1 MASHC
6 RGFLGCVPHPVGVAA
21 GCKDDAI
28 EAWLLQSKPPSHPC
42 PSAPLYLAL
51 RQPGAV
57 ACQVPAQRCL
67 VSRDRERRP
76 NRPDKAGLS
85 HTGWSRPSGAA
96 LLAGGSMALS
106 VGVRR
111 LSHLPGH
118 GERQVQLSFRGFTQK
133 TRKIRCGAEAVF
145 GELFRWPHYGKL
157 IMGEV
162 LSIKVYNCSKVFSN
176 RLLGTLVLS
185 LQHLM
190 TSGRLILREALVDRN
205 HSITSIYIELD
216 LRYQPPDGSAGTWVQ
231 EDFVYQMRDSS
242 ELIIHNPGFEE
253 PEAAKGPRASEM
265 DKKAA
270 ALGRKLAKGLETEEE
285 EEEEEEDF
293 YDVSDMEVLGIV
305 FSPVKSRSRL
315 CSTRDLFATPTP
327 QSFQVGINIIEAQK
341 LVGVNINPFVVVKVG
356 EEKRHTVTQKSTNC
370 PFYNEYFL
378 FEFHEPREVLFHRLI
393 EISVFH
399 SKNIPFLAT
408 CIGTFKMDIVTVYSQ
423 PDHSFFQK
431 WAVISDPTDTR
442 AGVKGFVK
450 CNISVT
456 ARGDVVGSLP
466 TSSSSRVEDIERN
479 LLLPKRVPAERP
491 WARVCIKLYRAEG
504 LPSMS
509 AGIMGGFSRIIG
521 EKKVFIDPYVQVSF
535 CGQQGETSVESNTT
549 EPEWN
554 EQISF
559 IEMFPP
565 LAKKIKVQVLD
576 DANVGDVAIA
586 THYIDLQQISDPGRN
601 GFNPTFGPAWVNLY
615 GSPQNSA
622 LRDIHKDLNEGV
634 GEGIF
639 YRGRILMAITVEIF
653 SSPSVAERK
662 LADKMKSALSKPKLK
677 KKSKKSKEKAKEL
690 SQLQGEE
697 EDGGSQEAEQ
707 PGEVIVEVEELHALP
722 VNALGK
728 KEEFLLF
735 AAFFEATMMDSS
747 LGSKPVSFEVSIGNY
762 GKAEEVVTKVRKK
775 GEKGEGREEK
785 QPLLDPGS
793 DSETDVEVLGP
804 VLAPLNKSVTKS
816 QKPETMEYD
825 RSYSC
830 LPMTHEKP
838 CVYMWS
844 YWEDHTWRL
853 CISNWIVKLAE
864 RLEQGLDD
872 VEKLMRRPK
881 AKAEER
887 LREVLEEFAAG
898 CRLYSL
904 SAERKTMAHP
914 NNLDRCRTKYMM
926 RNIILYAKQ
935 GLRVR
940 RQLTRANV
948 KEKVKEMR
956 RILAKLRFMA
966 QEPQCTLPDIL
977 IWMLS
982 NNRRVA
988 YARVPAQ
995 NILYSVVEEEK
1006 GKDCA
1011 KIQTVFLK
1019 VPGLHT
1025 GEIFAKLE
1033 IYMWL
1038 GVTKYAK
1045 NCMVELPK
1053 EFKYLSESGQEITQ
1067 LSVYSLPSRLSRDD
1081 FSYFQLRAHLY
1092 QARGILPA
1100 GDNGLSD
1107 PFARVVFSTYC
1118 QTTRTVEET
1127 LSPMWNELL
1136 LFDQLIIDGKREEL
1150 KTETPIV
1157 IVNLFNHSKF
1167 GSPEFLGQAFAVPHV
1182 KLVDEPYSKPALQF
1196 FDFYKGTK
1204 AAGELI
1210 ATFELIEL
1218 DYSGYLEPSLPEDME
1233 PKEPSYLEDPRDGRF
1248 IIPEGIRPVLKEF
1261 RIEILFWGLR
1271 DLKRVNLFE
1280 VDQPQV
1286 IIECAGK
1293 KVESEVIVAY
1303 KENPSFTEVVKY
1315 MDVELPEQVYLHPP
1329 LSIFVVEKRAF
1340 GRTVLV
1346 GTHVVSDVMKFSPRE
1361 LEEEETENVPRAR
1374 KVSSQ
1379 HLHSQTGPAT
1389 GDPGPSTHPLS
1400 LVKAPLKKIPI
1411 NKLAKK
1417 EDEYDEEKPDL
1428 EELDWWSKYYESLKE
1443 LYNQTRIDEEDA
1455 ENDDLNDAD
1464 GGNLNAAY
1472 IDMEAEDEA
1481 VTEAEPARP
1490 KRKLIATLQIYNS
1503 ELENEFG
1510 NFEDWL
1516 CIFPLHRG
1524 KANEDEDGNED
1535 EHFVGKYK
1543 GSFYVYPT
1551 VEASK
1556 EPRVSQGVPRNRPIK
1571 VLIRVYI
1578 VKATNLSPADPNGKA
1593 DPYVVVTVGQER
1605 KDTKERYIP
1614 KQLNPVFG
1622 EVVELTVSFPM
1633 ESELTVAIFDHD
1645 LVGSDDLIG
1654 ETKIDLENRFYS
1666 KHRANCGVAL
1676 QYDIDG
1682 YNMWRDAFKPT
1693 QILDSLCKKTSLP
1706 AAEYRQEEVK
1716 VGNKIFKV
1724 PPEAFPEEAS
1734 ARNQRGVADEN
1745 CSVDDEHKALY
1756 VLQHWEEM
1764 PGCGYKLVPEHVEI
1778 RSLYNPENPGLVQG
1792 SLHMWI
1798 DMFPND
1804 VPAPP
1809 PVNIK
1814 PRLPISYELRVIIW
1828 NTDDV
1833 ILDDVNPI
1841 TGEPSSDI
1849 YVKSWIKGLDHDKQE
1864 TDVHFNSLTGEGN
1877 FNWRFIFRFNYL
1889 PTEKEIT
1896 YKKKDS
1902 VFSVEE
1908 SEFREPAVLVL
1919 QVWDYDRISAND
1931 FLGSIELKLHDMVW
1945 AAKSS
1950 EHCTI
1955 KMAKENATPR
1965 FSIFR
1970 NKRMRGWWPFIRLED
1985 QEDKEREERKAK
1997 QKRKKKKWS
2006 SSVKQEDIEFTDPS
2020 GNKYLLTGKVEV
2032 EFQLLTVE
2040 EAEKSPVGLGR
2051 KEPEPLEKPN
2061 RPKTSFNWFV
2071 NPMKTFVFFIW
2082 KRYKKYIIVLF
2093 LVALL
2098 TVFLVL
2104 LIYTMP
2110 GYISEKIING

>member
-1 MASHC
+1 
-6 RGFLGCVPHPVGVAA
+6 
-21 GCKDDAI
+21 
-28 EAWLLQSKPPSHPC
+28 
-42 PSAPLYLAL
+42 
-51 RQPGAV
+51 
-57 ACQVPAQRCL
+57 
-67 VSRDRERRP
+67 
-76 NRPDKAGLS
+76 
-85 HTGWSRPSGAA
+85 
-96 LLAGGSMALS
+96 MALS

-111 LSHLPGH
+111 LSRLPGR

-133 TRKIRCGAEAVF
+133 TRKIRCGPEAVF

-157 IMGEV
+157 VVGEM
-162 LSIKVYNCSKVFSN
+162 LSIKVYNCSKVFSD

-190 TSGRLILREALVDRN
+190 MSGRLILREALVDRN
-205 HSITSIYIELD
+205 HRVTGIYIELD
-216 LRYQPPDGSAGTWVQ
+216 LRYQPPDGSAGTWVE
-231 EDFVYQMRDSS
+231 EDFVYQMKDSS
-242 ELIIHNPGFEE
+242 ELIIRNPGFEE
-253 PEAAKGPRASEM
+253 LEAAEGLRASEL
-265 DKKAA
+265 DRRAA
-270 ALGRKLAKGLETEEE
+270 ALGRKLAKGLETDEEE
-285 EEEEEEDF
+285 EKEDF
-293 YDVSDMEVLGIV
+293 YDVSEVEVSGIV

-356 EEKRHTVTQKSTNC
+356 EEKRHTATQKSTNC

-378 FEFHEPREVLFHRLI
+378 FEFHEPRDVLLHRLI

-399 SKNIPFLAT
+399 SKKIPFLGT
-408 CIGTFKMDIVTVYSQ
+408 CIGTFKMDVVTVYSQ
-423 PDHSFFQK
+423 PDHRFFQK
-431 WAVISDPTDTR
+431 WAVISDPTDTQ

-456 ARGDVVGSLP
+456 ARGDVVASLP
-466 TSSSSRVEDIERN
+466 ASSSSRDEDIERN

-509 AGIMGGFSRIIG
+509 AGIMGGFSKIIG

-535 CGQQGETSVESNTT
+535 CGQQGETSVETNTT

-565 LAKKIKVQVLD
+565 LARKIKVQVLD

-615 GSPQNSA
+615 GSPQNST
-622 LRDIHKDLNEGV
+622 LRDIHKDLNEGM

-639 YRGRILMAITVEIF
+639 YRGRILMAIMVEIF

-662 LADKMKSALSKPKLK
+662 LGDKTKGALSKLKLK

-697 EDGGSQEAEQ
+697 EAGGSQEAEQ
-707 PGEVIVEVEELHALP
+707 PGEVTVEVEELHPLP
-722 VNALGK
+722 KNALGR

-747 LGSKPVSFEVSIGNY
+747 LSSKPVSFEVSIGNY
-762 GKAEEVVTKVRKK
+762 GKAEEVATKVWRKV
-775 GEKGEGREEK
+775 EKGEVKEEK

-793 DSETDVEVLGP
+793 DGELDVEVL
-804 VLAPLNKSVTKS
+804 APASATLNKSVTKS
-816 QKPETMEYD
+816 QRPEPMEYD

-830 LPMTHEKP
+830 LPMMHEKP
-838 CVYMWS
+838 CVYVWS

-881 AKAEER
+881 AKAEEQ
-887 LREVLEEFAAG
+887 LREVLEEFVAG
-898 CRLYSL
+898 CRQYSL

-914 NNLDRCRTKYMM
+914 NNLDRCRTKYLM
-926 RNIILYAKQ
+926 RNIVLYAKQ
-935 GLRVR
+935 GLRVK

-948 KEKVKEMR
+948 KEKVKETR
-956 RILAKLRFMA
+956 RVLTKLRFMA
-966 QEPQCTLPDIL
+966 KEPQCTLPDVL
-977 IWMLS
+977 VWMLS

-988 YARVPAQ
+988 YARIPAQ

-1011 KIQTVFLK
+1011 KIQTVFMK
-1019 VPGLHT
+1019 VPRLHT

-1033 IYMWL
+1033 MYMWL

-1045 NCMVELPK
+1045 NCLAELPE
-1053 EFKYLSESGQEITQ
+1053 EFKYLSESGQEVAQ
-1067 LSVYSLPSRLSRDD
+1067 LSAYIPPSRLSRDD

-1107 PFARVVFSTYC
+1107 PFARVVFSTHC
-1118 QTTRTVEET
+1118 QTTRMLEET

-1136 LFDQLIIDGKREEL
+1136 LFDQLIIDGKKEEL
-1150 KTETPIV
+1150 KTETPI
-1157 IVNLFNHSKF
+1157 IIINLFSHNKF
-1167 GSPEFLGQAFAVPHV
+1167 GSPEFLGQAFAVPQV
-1182 KLVDEPYSKPALQF
+1182 KLVDEQYTKPALQF

-1218 DYSGYLEPSLPEDME
+1218 DYSGYLEPSVPEDVE
-1233 PKEPSYLEDPRDGRF
+1233 PKEPDYLGDPHAGRF

-1293 KVESEVIVAY
+1293 KVESEVVVAY
-1303 KENPSFTEVVKY
+1303 KENPNFTELVRY

-1340 GRTVLV
+1340 GRTVVV

-1361 LEEEETENVPRAR
+1361 LEEEPEYVPKAR

-1379 HLHSQTGPAT
+1379 HLPSQTVVNIGPAA

-1411 NKLAKK
+1411 KKLVKK
-1417 EDEYDEEKPDL
+1417 EDEYEEEKPEL
-1428 EELDWWSKYYESLKE
+1428 EELDWWSKYYESLKD
-1443 LYNQTRIDEEDA
+1443 LYNQTRSDEEDA

-1464 GGNLNAAY
+1464 GGNLNASS

-1481 VTEAEPARP
+1481 VIEAEPARP

-1503 ELENEFG
+1503 ELENEFD

-1551 VEASK
+1551 EEAGT
-1556 EPRVSQGVPRNRPIK
+1556 EPKVSQGVPRNRPIK
-1571 VLIRVYI
+1571 VLVRVYI

-1593 DPYVVVTVGQER
+1593 DPYVVVTVGQEQ

-1666 KHRANCGVAL
+1666 KHRANCGVAS
-1676 QYDIDG
+1676 QYDING

-1693 QILDSLCKKTSLP
+1693 HILDSLCKKNSLP
-1706 AAEYRQEEVK
+1706 AAEYRQEDVK
-1716 VGNKIFKV
+1716 VDNKIFKV
-1724 PPEAFPEEAS
+1724 PPEAFPQETS
-1734 ARNQRGVADEN
+1734 VRNKRGVADEN
-1745 CSVDDEHKALY
+1745 WSADDEHKALY

-1764 PGCGYKLVPEHVEI
+1764 PRYGYKLVPEHVEI

-1814 PRLPISYELRVIIW
+1814 PRLPVSYELRVIIW
-1828 NTDDV
+1828 NTDSV
-1833 ILDDVNPI
+1833 ILDDVNPV

-1931 FLGSIELKLHDMVW
+1931 FLGSIELKLHDMVR

-1970 NKRMRGWWPFIRLED
+1970 NKRMRGWWPFIKLKD
-1985 QEDKEREERKAK
+1985 QEDKEREEREDK
-1997 QKRKKKKWS
+1997 QKKKKKKWS
-2006 SSVKQEDIEFTDPS
+2006 SSVRPEDVEFTDPS
-2020 GNKYLLTGKVEV
+2020 GNKYLLMGKVEA

-2051 KEPEPLEKPN
+2051 KEPEPLEKPS

-2082 KRYKKYIIVLF
+2082 KRYKKYIILLFIVAVL
-2093 LVALL
+2093 
-2098 TVFLVL
+2098 TIFLVL

-2110 GYISEKIING
+2110 GYISEKIISG

>member
-1 MASHC
+1 MS
-6 RGFLGCVPHPVGVAA
+6 
-21 GCKDDAI
+21 
-28 EAWLLQSKPPSHPC
+28 
-42 PSAPLYLAL
+42 
-51 RQPGAV
+51 
-57 ACQVPAQRCL
+57 
-67 VSRDRERRP
+67 
-76 NRPDKAGLS
+76 
-85 HTGWSRPSGAA
+85 
-96 LLAGGSMALS
+96 LS
-106 VGVRR
+106 VAVRR
-111 LSHLPGH
+111 LSGLPGR
-118 GERQVQLSFRGFTQK
+118 GERQVQLRFRGCAQR
-133 TRKIRCGAEAVF
+133 TRRVRGGAEAEF
-145 GELFRWPHYGKL
+145 GELFHWPHYGKL
-157 IMGEV
+157 VMGEL

-205 HSITSIYIELD
+205 HRVTGIYIELD
-216 LRYQPPDGSAGTWVQ
+216 LRYQPPDGSAGTWFE
-231 EDFVYQMRDSS
+231 EDFVYQMKDSS
-242 ELIIHNPGFEE
+242 KLIICNPGFEDL
-253 PEAAKGPRASEM
+253 EAAEGPRASEL
-265 DKKAA
+265 DRRAA
-270 ALGRKLAKGLETEEE
+270 ALGRKLVKGLDTDEE

-293 YDVSDMEVLGIV
+293 YDVSEMEVSGVV

-315 CSTRDLFATPTP
+315 CSARDLFATPTP

-356 EEKRHTVTQKSTNC
+356 EEKRHTATQKSTNC

-378 FEFHEPREVLFHRLI
+378 FEFREPRDVLFHRLI

-399 SKNIPFLAT
+399 SKKIPFLGT
-408 CIGTFKMDIVTVYSQ
+408 CIGTFKMDILTVYSQ
-423 PDHSFFQK
+423 PDHRFFQK

-456 ARGDVVGSLP
+456 ARGDIVSSLP
-466 TSSSSRVEDIERN
+466 TSSSSQDVDIERN

-491 WARVCIKLYRAEG
+491 WARVFIKLYRAEG

-509 AGIMGGFSRIIG
+509 AGIMGSFSKIIG

-535 CGQQGETSVESNTT
+535 CGQQGETSVETNTT

-565 LAKKIKVQVLD
+565 LARKIKIQVLD

-615 GSPQNSA
+615 GSPQNST
-622 LRDIHKDLNEGV
+622 LRDIHKDLNEGM

-662 LADKMKSALSKPKLK
+662 LGDKVKGPLSKLKLK
-677 KKSKKSKEKAKEL
+677 KKSKKTKEKAKEL
-690 SQLQGEE
+690 SQMQAEE
-697 EDGGSQEAEQ
+697 EAGGPQEAEQ
-707 PGEVIVEVEELHALP
+707 PGEVTVEVEDLHPLP
-722 VNALGK
+722 ENALGR
-728 KEEFLLF
+728 KEEFFLF

-747 LGSKPVSFEVSIGNY
+747 LTSKPVSFEVSIGNY
-762 GKAEEVVTKVRKK
+762 GKTEEFMTKAQRKV
-775 GEKGEGREEK
+775 EKREVEEEK
-785 QPLLDPGS
+785 QSLLDPAS
-793 DSETDVEVLGP
+793 DDELDVEVL
-804 VLAPLNKSVTKS
+804 APPSAALNKSVTKS
-816 QKPETMEYD
+816 QRPEPTEYD

-830 LPMTHEKP
+830 LPMVHEKP
-838 CVYMWS
+838 CVYVWS

-872 VEKLMRRPK
+872 VEKLMKRPK

-887 LREVLEEFAAG
+887 LREVLEEFVAG
-898 CRLYSL
+898 CRQYSL
-904 SAERKTMAHP
+904 SAERKAMAHP
-914 NNLDRCRTKYMM
+914 NNLDKYRMKYLM
-926 RNIILYAKQ
+926 RNIILSAKQ

-940 RQLTRANV
+940 RWLTRANI
-948 KEKVKEMR
+948 KEKVKETR
-956 RILAKLRFMA
+956 RILTKLRFMA
-966 QEPQCTLPDIL
+966 KEPQCTLPDVL
-977 IWMLS
+977 VWMLS

-1011 KIQTVFLK
+1011 KIQTVFMK

-1045 NCMVELPK
+1045 NCLAELPE
-1053 EFKYLSESGQEITQ
+1053 EFKYLSESGQEIAQ
-1067 LSVYSLPSRLSRDD
+1067 LSAHSPPSRLSRDD

-1100 GDNGLSD
+1100 DDNGLSD
-1107 PFARVVFSTYC
+1107 PFARVVFSTHC
-1118 QTTRTVEET
+1118 QTTRMLEET

-1136 LFDQLIIDGKREEL
+1136 LFDQLIVDGKKEEL
-1150 KTETPIV
+1150 KTETPII
-1157 IVNLFNHSKF
+1157 IVNVFSHNKF
-1167 GSPEFLGQAFAVPHV
+1167 GYPEFLGQAFAVPQV
-1182 KLVDEPYSKPALQF
+1182 KLVDELYARPALQF
-1196 FDFYKGTK
+1196 FDIYKGTK

-1218 DYSGYLEPSLPEDME
+1218 DYSGYLEPSVPEDVE
-1233 PKEPSYLEDPRDGRF
+1233 PKEPDYLGDPCAGRF

-1271 DLKRVNLFE
+1271 DLRRVNLFE

-1293 KVESEVIVAY
+1293 KVESEVIVGY
-1303 KENPSFTEVVKY
+1303 KENPNFTELVKY

-1361 LEEEETENVPRAR
+1361 LEEEPEDMPKAE

-1379 HLHSQTGPAT
+1379 RLPSQTVINIG
-1389 GDPGPSTHPLS
+1389 GDPGPSAHPLN
-1400 LVKAPLKKIPI
+1400 LMKAPLKKIPI
-1411 NKLAKK
+1411 NKLVKKK
-1417 EDEYDEEKPDL
+1417 EEYEEEKPDL

-1443 LYNQTRIDEEDA
+1443 LYNQTRSDEEDA

-1464 GGNLNAAY
+1464 GRNLNASS
-1472 IDMEAEDEA
+1472 IDIEAEDEA
-1481 VTEAEPARP
+1481 VIEAEPARP

-1516 CIFPLHRG
+1516 CVFPLHRG
-1524 KANEDEDGNED
+1524 KANENEDGNED

-1551 VEASK
+1551 DEAGTEHKVSK
-1556 EPRVSQGVPRNRPIK
+1556 GVPRNRPIK
-1571 VLIRVYI
+1571 VLVRVYV

-1593 DPYVVVTVGQER
+1593 DPYVVVTVGQEQ

-1622 EVVELTVSFPM
+1622 EVVEFTVSFPV

-1666 KHRANCGVAL
+1666 KHRANCGVAS
-1676 QYDIDG
+1676 QYDVNG

-1693 QILDSLCKKTSLP
+1693 QILDSLCKKNSLP
-1706 AAEYRQEEVK
+1706 AAEYRREEVK
-1716 VGNKIFKV
+1716 VDNKIFKV

-1734 ARNQRGVADEN
+1734 VRNKRGVTDEN
-1745 CSVDDEHKALY
+1745 WSVDDEHKALY

-1764 PGCGYKLVPEHVEI
+1764 PGYGYKLVPEHVEI
-1778 RSLYNPENPGLVQG
+1778 RSLYNPESPGLVQG

-1798 DMFPND
+1798 DMFPKD

-1849 YVKSWIKGLDHDKQE
+1849 YVKSWIKGLDHNKQE

-1877 FNWRFIFRFNYL
+1877 FNWRFVFRFNYL
-1889 PTEKEIT
+1889 PTEKEIS

-1931 FLGSIELKLHDMVW
+1931 FLGSIELKLHDMVR

-1970 NKRMRGWWPFIRLED
+1970 NKRMRGWWPFIKLKD
-1985 QEDKEREERKAK
+1985 QEDEEREERKH
-1997 QKRKKKKWS
+1997 KRMKKKKRWS
-2006 SSVKQEDIEFTDPS
+2006 SSLRPEDVEFTDPS
-2020 GNKYLLTGKVEV
+2020 GNKYILTGKVEA
-2032 EFQLLTVE
+2032 ELQLLTVE

-2082 KRYKKYIIVLF
+2082 KRYKKYIIALF
-2093 LVALL
+2093 IVALL
-2098 TVFLVL
+2098 TIFLIL

>member
-1 MASHC
+1 DLFSPSTS
-6 RGFLGCVPHPVGVAA
+6 VPSRA
-21 GCKDDAI
+21 
-28 EAWLLQSKPPSHPC
+28 LSHP
-42 PSAPLYLAL
+42 
-51 RQPGAV
+51 QPA
-57 ACQVPAQRCL
+57 
-67 VSRDRERRP
+67 S
-76 NRPDKAGLS
+76 
-85 HTGWSRPSGAA
+85 SGT
-96 LLAGGSMALS
+96 S
-106 VGVRR
+106 
-111 LSHLPGH
+111 
-118 GERQVQLSFRGFTQK
+118 
-133 TRKIRCGAEAVF
+133 
-145 GELFRWPHYGKL
+145 LFRWPHYGKL
-157 IMGEV
+157 VMGEM

-190 TSGRLILREALVDRN
+190 TSGRLILREALIDRN
-205 HSITSIYIELD
+205 QRVTGIYIELD
-216 LRYQPPDGSAGTWVQ
+216 LRYQPPDGSAGTWVE
-231 EDFVYQMRDSS
+231 EDFVYQMKDR
-242 ELIIHNPGFEE
+242 
-253 PEAAKGPRASEM
+253 AAEVLRASEL
-265 DKKAA
+265 DRRAA
-270 ALGRKLAKGLETEEE
+270 ALGRKLAKGLETDDEEE
-285 EEEEEEDF
+285 EEGF
-293 YDVSDMEVLGIV
+293 YDVSEMEVSGIV
-305 FSPVKSRSRL
+305 FSPVKRYPWCAL
-315 CSTRDLFATPTP
+315 LFW
-327 QSFQVGINIIEAQK
+327 VGINIIEAQK

-356 EEKRHTVTQKSTNC
+356 EEKRHTATQKSTNC
-370 PFYNEYFL
+370 PFYNEVCDTD
-378 FEFHEPREVLFHRLI
+378 RGSVLALPVSQVAGAI
-393 EISVFH
+393 LAGDAQDAAGDLCCLQVFH
-399 SKNIPFLAT
+399 SKKVPFLGT
-408 CIGTFKMDIVTVYSQ
+408 CIGTFKMDVVTVYSQ
-423 PDHSFFQK
+423 PGMTNYHRFFQK
-431 WAVISDPTDTR
+431 WAVISDPMDTR

-466 TSSSSRVEDIERN
+466 TSSSSRAEDIERN

-491 WARVCIKLYRAEG
+491 WARVCVKLYHAEG

-509 AGIMGGFSRIIG
+509 AGIVGGFSKIIG

-535 CGQQGETSVESNTT
+535 CGQQGETSVDTNTT

-565 LAKKIKVQVLD
+565 LARKIKVQVLD

-601 GFNPTFGPAWVNLY
+601 GFNPMFGPAWVNLY
-615 GSPQNSA
+615 GSPQNLA
-622 LRDIHKDLNEGV
+622 LRDIHKELNEGM

-662 LADKMKSALSKPKLK
+662 LGDKTKGALSKLKLK

-697 EDGGSQEAEQ
+697 KAEGSQEAEQ
-707 PGEVIVEVEELHALP
+707 PEEVTVEVEELHPLP
-722 VNALGK
+722 ENALGR

-747 LGSKPVSFEVSIGNY
+747 LSSKPVSFEVSIGNY
-762 GKAEEVVTKVRKK
+762 GKAEEVVTKVGRKV
-775 GEKGEGREEK
+775 EKGEVKEEK

-793 DSETDVEVLGP
+793 DGELDVEVL
-804 VLAPLNKSVTKS
+804 APS
-816 QKPETMEYD
+816 QRPEPMEYD

-838 CVYMWS
+838 CVYVWS
-844 YWEDHTWRL
+844 YWENHTWRL

-864 RLEQGLDD
+864 RL
-872 VEKLMRRPK
+872 VACSRWVP
-881 AKAEER
+881 AWHAW
-887 LREVLEEFAAG
+887 VTAG
-898 CRLYSL
+898 CMMAVL
-904 SAERKTMAHP
+904 SVQ
-914 NNLDRCRTKYMM
+914 
-926 RNIILYAKQ
+926 ILYAKQ

-940 RQLTRANV
+940 QRLTRANI
-948 KEKVKEMR
+948 KEKVKETR
-956 RILAKLRFMA
+956 RVLAKLRFMA
-966 QEPQCTLPDIL
+966 KEVQLLPGHPPQCTLPDVL

-995 NILYSVVEEEK
+995 DILYSVVEEEK

-1011 KIQTVFLK
+1011 KIQTV
-1019 VPGLHT
+1019 PGLHT
-1025 GEIFAKLE
+1025 GEISAKLE

-1045 NCMVELPK
+1045 NCLAELPE
-1053 EFKYLSESGQEITQ
+1053 EFKYLSEKLDWGTGT
-1067 LSVYSLPSRLSRDD
+1067 SLLFFLPD

-1100 GDNGLSD
+1100 DDNGLSD
-1107 PFARVVFSTYC
+1107 PFVRVVFSTHC
-1118 QTTRTVEET
+1118 QTTRMLEET

-1136 LFDQLIIDGKREEL
+1136 LFDQLIIDGKKEEL
-1150 KTETPIV
+1150 KTDTPI
-1157 IVNLFNHSKF
+1157 IIINLFSHNKF
-1167 GSPEFLGQAFAVPHV
+1167 GSPEFLGQAFAVPQV
-1182 KLVDEPYSKPALQF
+1182 KLVDEPYTKPALQF

-1204 AAGELI
+1204 AVGELI

-1218 DYSGYLEPSLPEDME
+1218 DYSGYLEPSVPEDVE
-1233 PKEPSYLEDPRDGRF
+1233 PKEPNYLGDPHAGRF

-1293 KVESEVIVAY
+1293 KVESEVIMAY
-1303 KENPSFTEVVKY
+1303 KENPNFTEVVKY
-1315 MDVELPEQVYLHPP
+1315 MDVVSGKGGVLSCQGLPEQVYLHPP

-1361 LEEEETENVPRAR
+1361 LEEELEDVP
-1374 KVSSQ
+1374 KGELLGLFICVCGISLGSLSQ
-1379 HLHSQTGPAT
+1379 
-1389 GDPGPSTHPLS
+1389 
-1400 LVKAPLKKIPI
+1400 APLKKITI
-1411 NKLAKK
+1411 NKLVKK
-1417 EDEYDEEKPDL
+1417 DDEYEDEKPEL
-1428 EELDWWSKYYESLKE
+1428 EELDWWSKYYQSLKE
-1443 LYNQTRIDEEDA
+1443 LYNQEDA
-1455 ENDDLNDAD
+1455 ENDDLNDTLEMMGEIRAFP
-1464 GGNLNAAY
+1464 NLLL
-1472 IDMEAEDEA
+1472 EK
-1481 VTEAEPARP
+1481 P
-1490 KRKLIATLQIYNS
+1490 KMTFYLFQIYNS
-1503 ELENEFG
+1503 ELENEFD

-1551 VEASK
+1551 EEAGT

-1571 VLIRVYI
+1571 VLVRVYI
-1578 VKATNLSPADPNGKA
+1578 IKATNLSPADPNGKA
-1593 DPYVVVTVGQER
+1593 DPYVVVTVGQEQ

-1645 LVGSDDLIG
+1645 LLGSDDLIG

-1666 KHRANCGVAL
+1666 KHRANCGVAS
-1676 QYDIDG
+1676 QYDING

-1693 QILDSLCKKTSLP
+1693 QILDSLCKKNLLP
-1706 AAEYRQEEVK
+1706 EAEYRWEEVK
-1716 VGNKIFKV
+1716 VNNKIFKV
-1724 PPEAFPEEAS
+1724 PPEAFPE
-1734 ARNQRGVADEN
+1734 
-1745 CSVDDEHKALY
+1745 VDDEHKALY

-1764 PGCGYKLVPEHVEI
+1764 PGYGYKLVPEHVEI

-1804 VPAPP
+1804 VPIPP

-1814 PRLPISYELRVIIW
+1814 PRLPVSYELRVIIW

-1833 ILDDVNPI
+1833 ILDDVNPV

-1931 FLGSIELKLHDMVW
+1931 FLGSIELKLHDMVR

-1970 NKRMRGWWPFIRLED
+1970 NKRMRGWWPFIKLKD
-1985 QEDKEREERKAK
+1985 QEDEEREKREDK
-1997 QKRKKKKWS
+1997 QKKKKKKWS
-2006 SSVKQEDIEFTDPS
+2006 SSVKAEDMEFTDPS
-2020 GNKYLLTGKVEV
+2020 GNKYLLTGKVEA

-2093 LVALL
+2093 IVTVL
-2098 TVFLVL
+2098 TIFLVL

>member
-1 MASHC
+1 
-6 RGFLGCVPHPVGVAA
+6 
-21 GCKDDAI
+21 
-28 EAWLLQSKPPSHPC
+28 
-42 PSAPLYLAL
+42 
-51 RQPGAV
+51 
-57 ACQVPAQRCL
+57 
-67 VSRDRERRP
+67 
-76 NRPDKAGLS
+76 
-85 HTGWSRPSGAA
+85 
-96 LLAGGSMALS
+96 
-106 VGVRR
+106 
-111 LSHLPGH
+111 
-118 GERQVQLSFRGFTQK
+118 
-133 TRKIRCGAEAVF
+133 
-145 GELFRWPHYGKL
+145 LFRWPHYGKL
-157 IMGEV
+157 VMGEM
-162 LSIKVYNCSKVFSN
+162 LSVKVYNCSKVFSN

-205 HSITSIYIELD
+205 HRVTGIYIELD
-216 LRYQPPDGSAGTWVQ
+216 LRYQPPDGSAGTWVE
-231 EDFVYQMRDSS
+231 EDFVYQMKDSS
-242 ELIIHNPGFEE
+242 ELIIRNPGFEE
-253 PEAAKGPRASEM
+253 LEAAEGPRAREL
-265 DKKAA
+265 DRRAA
-270 ALGRKLAKGLETEEE
+270 ALGRKLAKGLETDEE

-293 YDVSDMEVLGIV
+293 YDVSEMQVSGIV

-315 CSTRDLFATPTP
+315 CSARDLFATPTP

-356 EEKRHTVTQKSTNC
+356 EEKRHTATQKSTNC

-378 FEFHEPREVLFHRLI
+378 FEFHEPKDILFHRLI

-399 SKNIPFLAT
+399 SKKIPFLGT
-408 CIGTFKMDIVTVYSQ
+408 CIGTFKIDVVTVYSQ
-423 PDHSFFQK
+423 PDHRFFQK

-466 TSSSSRVEDIERN
+466 TSSSSRDEDIERN

-509 AGIMGGFSRIIG
+509 AGIMGGFSKIIG
-521 EKKVFIDPYVQVSF
+521 EKKIFIDPYVQVSF
-535 CGQQGETSVESNTT
+535 CGQQGETSVETSTT
-549 EPEWN
+549 EPVWN

-565 LAKKIKVQVLD
+565 LARKIKVQVLD

-622 LRDIHKDLNEGV
+622 LRDIHKDLNEGM

-639 YRGRILMAITVEIF
+639 YRGRLLMAITVEIF

-662 LADKMKSALSKPKLK
+662 IGDKTKGALSKLKLK

-697 EDGGSQEAEQ
+697 EAGGSQEAEQ
-707 PGEVIVEVEELHALP
+707 PGEVTVEVEELHPLP
-722 VNALGK
+722 ENALGR
-728 KEEFLLF
+728 KEEFFLF
-735 AAFFEATMMDSS
+735 AAFFEATMLDSS
-747 LGSKPVSFEVSIGNY
+747 LSNKPVSFEVSIGNY
-762 GKAEEVVTKVRKK
+762 GKAEEAVTKVRRKV
-775 GEKGEGREEK
+775 EKGEVKEEN

-793 DSETDVEVLGP
+793 DGELDAE
-804 VLAPLNKSVTKS
+804 VLAPASAALNKSVTKS
-816 QKPETMEYD
+816 QRPEPMEYD

-830 LPMTHEKP
+830 LPMAHEKP
-838 CVYMWS
+838 CVYVWS
-844 YWEDHTWRL
+844 YWEDHAWRL

-887 LREVLEEFAAG
+887 LREVLEEFVAG
-898 CRLYSL
+898 CRQYSL

-914 NNLDRCRTKYMM
+914 NNLDRCRMKYLMH
-926 RNIILYAKQ
+926 NIILYAKQ

-940 RQLTRANV
+940 RRLTRANV
-948 KEKVKEMR
+948 KEKVKETR
-956 RILAKLRFMA
+956 RVLAKLRFMA
-966 QEPQCTLPDIL
+966 
-977 IWMLS
+977 
-982 NNRRVA
+982 
-988 YARVPAQ
+988 
-995 NILYSVVEEEK
+995 
-1006 GKDCA
+1006 
-1011 KIQTVFLK
+1011 
-1019 VPGLHT
+1019 
-1025 GEIFAKLE
+1025 
-1033 IYMWL
+1033 
-1038 GVTKYAK
+1038 
-1045 NCMVELPK
+1045 K
-1053 EFKYLSESGQEITQ
+1053 E
-1067 LSVYSLPSRLSRDD
+1067 
-1081 FSYFQLRAHLY
+1081 
-1092 QARGILPA
+1092 
-1100 GDNGLSD
+1100 
-1107 PFARVVFSTYC
+1107 
-1118 QTTRTVEET
+1118 
-1127 LSPMWNELL
+1127 
-1136 LFDQLIIDGKREEL
+1136 
-1150 KTETPIV
+1150 
-1157 IVNLFNHSKF
+1157 
-1167 GSPEFLGQAFAVPHV
+1167 GSPEFLGQAFAIPQV
-1182 KLVDEPYSKPALQF
+1182 KLVDEPYTKPALQF

-1218 DYSGYLEPSLPEDME
+1218 DYSGYLEPSVPEDVE
-1233 PKEPSYLEDPRDGRF
+1233 PKEPNYLGDPHAGRF
-1248 IIPEGIRPVLKEF
+1248 VIPEGIRPVLKEF

-1303 KENPSFTEVVKY
+1303 KENPNFTELVKY

-1361 LEEEETENVPRAR
+1361 LEEEPEDVPKAR

-1379 HLHSQTGPAT
+1379 RLPSQTVVNIGLAA

-1411 NKLAKK
+1411 NKLVKK
-1417 EDEYDEEKPDL
+1417 EDEYEEEKPEL

-1443 LYNQTRIDEEDA
+1443 LYNQTRGDEEDA
-1455 ENDDLNDAD
+1455 ENDDLNDGD
-1464 GGNLNAAY
+1464 GGNLNASS
-1472 IDMEAEDEA
+1472 IDVEAEDEA
-1481 VTEAEPARP
+1481 VIEAEPARP

-1516 CIFPLHRG
+1516 CVFPLHRG

-1551 VEASK
+1551 EEAGT
-1556 EPRVSQGVPRNRPIK
+1556 EPKVSQGVPRNRPIK
-1571 VLIRVYI
+1571 VLVRVYI

-1593 DPYVVVTVGQER
+1593 DPYVVVTVGQEQ

-1666 KHRANCGVAL
+1666 KHRANCGVAS
-1676 QYDIDG
+1676 QYNVNG

-1693 QILDSLCKKTSLP
+1693 QILDSLCKKNLLP
-1706 AAEYRQEEVK
+1706 AAEYRREEVK
-1716 VGNKIFKV
+1716 VDNKIFKV

-1734 ARNQRGVADEN
+1734 VRNKRGMADEN
-1745 CSVDDEHKALY
+1745 WPVDDEHKALY

-1764 PGCGYKLVPEHVEI
+1764 PGYGYKLVPEHVEI

-1814 PRLPISYELRVIIW
+1814 PRLPVSYELRVIIW

-1931 FLGSIELKLHDMVW
+1931 FLGSIELKLHDMVR

-1970 NKRMRGWWPFIRLED
+1970 NKRMRGWWPFIKLKD
-1985 QEDKEREERKAK
+1985 QEDEEREERVDK
-1997 QKRKKKKWS
+1997 QKKKKKKRS
-2006 SSVKQEDIEFTDPS
+2006 SSVKPEDVEFTDPS
-2020 GNKYLLTGKVEV
+2020 GNKYLLTGKVEA

-2093 LVALL
+2093 IVAVL
-2098 TVFLVL
+2098 TIFLVL

>member
-1 MASHC
+1 Y
-6 RGFLGCVPHPVGVAA
+6 
-21 GCKDDAI
+21 
-28 EAWLLQSKPPSHPC
+28 PC
-42 PSAPLYLAL
+42 P
-51 RQPGAV
+51 
-57 ACQVPAQRCL
+57 CL
-67 VSRDRERRP
+67 CP
-76 NRPDKAGLS
+76 CHPTTL
-85 HTGWSRPSGAA
+85 
-96 LLAGGSMALS
+96 
-106 VGVRR
+106 
-111 LSHLPGH
+111 
-118 GERQVQLSFRGFTQK
+118 
-133 TRKIRCGAEAVF
+133 
-145 GELFRWPHYGKL
+145 
-157 IMGEV
+157 

-185 LQHLM
+185 LQHLRM
-190 TSGRLILREALVDRN
+190 SGRLILREALVDRN
-205 HSITSIYIELD
+205 QRVTGIYIELD
-216 LRYQPPDGSAGTWVQ
+216 LRYQPPDGSAGTWVE
-231 EDFVYQMRDSS
+231 EDFAYEMKDR
-242 ELIIHNPGFEE
+242 
-253 PEAAKGPRASEM
+253 AAEGPRASEL
-265 DKKAA
+265 DRRAA
-270 ALGRKLAKGLETEEE
+270 ALGRKLAKGLETD

-293 YDVSDMEVLGIV
+293 YDVSEVEVSGIV
-305 FSPVKSRSRL
+305 FSPLETRRVLTQRS
-315 CSTRDLFATPTP
+315 SPAF
-327 QSFQVGINIIEAQK
+327 SQVGINIIEAQK

-356 EEKRHTVTQKSTNC
+356 EEKRHTATQKSTNC
-370 PFYNEYFL
+370 PFYNEVCDTDRGSVFAL
-378 FEFHEPREVLFHRLI
+378 PVSQVAGAILAGDAWDAGNLCCLQ
-393 EISVFH
+393 VFH
-399 SKNIPFLAT
+399 SKMPFLEM
-408 CIGTFKMDIVTVYSQ
+408 CIGTFKMDVMTVYSQ
-423 PDHSFFQK
+423 PGNSFPSLSDHRFFQK

-456 ARGDVVGSLP
+456 ARGDVVASLP
-466 TSSSSRVEDIERN
+466 TSSSSRDEDIERN

-509 AGIMGGFSRIIG
+509 AGIMGGFSKIIG

-535 CGQQGETSVESNTT
+535 CGQQGETSVETNTT

-565 LAKKIKVQVLD
+565 LARKIKVQVLD

-622 LRDIHKDLNEGV
+622 LRDIHKDLNEGM

-639 YRGRILMAITVEIF
+639 YRGRILMAVTVEIF

-662 LADKMKSALSKPKLK
+662 LGDKTKGALSKLKLK

-690 SQLQGEE
+690 TQLQGEE
-697 EDGGSQEAEQ
+697 ESGGSQEAEQ
-707 PGEVIVEVEELHALP
+707 PGEVIVEVEELHPLP
-722 VNALGK
+722 ENALGR

-747 LGSKPVSFEVSIGNY
+747 LSSKPVSFEVSIGRY
-762 GKAEEVVTKVRKK
+762 SPEPSVQKLRGTVKV
-775 GEKGEGREEK
+775 EKGEVKEEK

-793 DSETDVEVLGP
+793 DGELDVEVL
-804 VLAPLNKSVTKS
+804 APS
-816 QKPETMEYD
+816 QRPEPMEYD

-830 LPMTHEKP
+830 LPMMHEKP
-838 CVYMWS
+838 CVYVWS

-864 RLEQGLDD
+864 RLVACSGCLWHG
-872 VEKLMRRPK
+872 PPG
-881 AKAEER
+881 
-887 LREVLEEFAAG
+887 VLSLYVCCFSH
-898 CRLYSL
+898 CRQYSL

-914 NNLDRCRTKYMM
+914 NNLDRCRTKYLM
-926 RNIILYAKQ
+926 RSIILYAKQ

-940 RQLTRANV
+940 RRLTRANV
-948 KEKVKEMR
+948 KEKVKETR
-956 RILAKLRFMA
+956 KVLAKLRFLA
-966 QEPQCTLPDIL
+966 KEVQLLSGHPPQCTLPDVL

-1011 KIQTVFLK
+1011 KIQTV
-1019 VPGLHT
+1019 PGLHT

-1045 NCMVELPK
+1045 NCLTELPE
-1053 EFKYLSESGQEITQ
+1053 EFKYLSEN
-1067 LSVYSLPSRLSRDD
+1067 

-1092 QARGILPA
+1092 QARGILPVD
-1100 GDNGLSD
+1100 DNGLSD
-1107 PFARVVFSTYC
+1107 PFARVVFSTHC
-1118 QTTRTVEET
+1118 QTTRMLEET

-1136 LFDQLIIDGKREEL
+1136 LFDQLIIDGKKEEL
-1150 KTETPIV
+1150 KTETPI
-1157 IVNLFNHSKF
+1157 IIINLFSHNKF
-1167 GSPEFLGQAFAVPHV
+1167 GSPEFLGQAFAVPQV
-1182 KLVDEPYSKPALQF
+1182 KLVDEPYTKPALQF

-1218 DYSGYLEPSLPEDME
+1218 DYSGYLEPSVPEDVE
-1233 PKEPSYLEDPRDGRF
+1233 PKEPDYLGDPCAGRF

-1293 KVESEVIVAY
+1293 KVESEVIMTY
-1303 KENPSFTEVVKY
+1303 KANPNFTELVKY
-1315 MDVELPEQVYLHPP
+1315 MDVVSGKGVLPHQGLPEQVYLHPP

-1340 GRTVLV
+1340 GRMVMV

-1361 LEEEETENVPRAR
+1361 LEEEPEDVVHGCSGWSFPPSEPFSLSF
-1374 KVSSQ
+1374 K
-1379 HLHSQTGPAT
+1379 GP
-1389 GDPGPSTHPLS
+1389 LQ
-1400 LVKAPLKKIPI
+1400 KIPI
-1411 NKLAKK
+1411 NKLVKK
-1417 EDEYDEEKPDL
+1417 EDEYEEEKPEL

-1443 LYNQTRIDEEDA
+1443 LYNQVIFCDSCQQR
-1455 ENDDLNDAD
+1455 
-1464 GGNLNAAY
+1464 GK
-1472 IDMEAEDEA
+1472 
-1481 VTEAEPARP
+1481 VTA
-1490 KRKLIATLQIYNS
+1490 LIYNS
-1503 ELENEFG
+1503 ELENEFD

-1551 VEASK
+1551 EEAGT
-1556 EPRVSQGVPRNRPIK
+1556 EPKVSQGIPRNRPIK
-1571 VLIRVYI
+1571 VLVRVYI

-1593 DPYVVVTVGQER
+1593 DPYVVVTVGQEQ

-1666 KHRANCGVAL
+1666 KHRANCGVAS
-1676 QYDIDG
+1676 QYDVQGVSQNG

-1693 QILDSLCKKTSLP
+1693 QVLDSLCKKNSLP
-1706 AAEYRQEEVK
+1706 AAEYRWEEVK
-1716 VGNKIFKV
+1716 VDNKIFKV
-1724 PPEAFPEEAS
+1724 PPEAFPE
-1734 ARNQRGVADEN
+1734 
-1745 CSVDDEHKALY
+1745 VDDEHKALY

-1764 PGCGYKLVPEHVEI
+1764 PGYGYKLVPEHVEI
-1778 RSLYNPENPGLVQG
+1778 RSLYNPENPGLVQVRRV
-1792 SLHMWI
+1792 SLPKHVSHS
-1798 DMFPND
+1798 PLR
-1804 VPAPP
+1804 PSH
-1809 PVNIK
+1809 
-1814 PRLPISYELRVIIW
+1814 SYELRVIIW

-1849 YVKSWIKGLDHDKQE
+1849 YVKSWIKGLDHEKQE

-1877 FNWRFIFRFNYL
+1877 FNWRFVFRFNYL

-1902 VFSVEE
+1902 IFSVEE

-1931 FLGSIELKLHDMVW
+1931 FLGSIELKLHDMVR

-1970 NKRMRGWWPFIRLED
+1970 NKRMRGWWPFIKLKD
-1985 QEDKEREERKAK
+1985 QEDEEREEREEK
-1997 QKRKKKKWS
+1997 QKKKKKKRS
-2006 SSVKQEDIEFTDPS
+2006 SSVKPEDVEFTDPS
-2020 GNKYLLTGKVEV
+2020 GNKYLLTGKVEA

-2093 LVALL
+2093 IVAVL
-2098 TVFLVL
+2098 TIFLIL

>member
-1 MASHC
+1 
-6 RGFLGCVPHPVGVAA
+6 
-21 GCKDDAI
+21 
-28 EAWLLQSKPPSHPC
+28 
-42 PSAPLYLAL
+42 
-51 RQPGAV
+51 
-57 ACQVPAQRCL
+57 
-67 VSRDRERRP
+67 
-76 NRPDKAGLS
+76 
-85 HTGWSRPSGAA
+85 
-96 LLAGGSMALS
+96 MALS

-111 LSHLPGH
+111 LSRLPGR
-118 GERQVQLSFRGFTQK
+118 GERQVQLCFRGFAQK
-133 TRKIRCGAEAVF
+133 TRKICCGPEAVF
-145 GELFRWPHYGKL
+145 GELFRWPHYGKPVT
-157 IMGEV
+157 GET
-162 LSIKVYNCSKVFSN
+162 LSIEVYNCSKVFSN

-205 HSITSIYIELD
+205 HRVTGIYIELD
-216 LRYQPPDGSAGTWVQ
+216 LRYQPPDGSAGTWVE
-231 EDFVYQMRDSS
+231 EDFVYQMKDSS
-242 ELIIHNPGFEE
+242 ELIIRNLGFEE
-253 PEAAKGPRASEM
+253 VEAAEGLRASELDRRAM
-265 DKKAA
+265 
-270 ALGRKLAKGLETEEE
+270 ALGRKLAKGLETDEE

-293 YDVSDMEVLGIV
+293 YDVSEMEVSGIV

-315 CSTRDLFATPTP
+315 RSAQDLFATPTP

-356 EEKRHTVTQKSTNC
+356 EEKRHTATQKSTNC

-378 FEFHEPREVLFHRLI
+378 FEFHEPRDILFHRLI

-399 SKNIPFLAT
+399 SKKIPFLGT
-408 CIGTFKMDIVTVYSQ
+408 CIGTFKMDVVTVYSQ
-423 PDHSFFQK
+423 PDHRFFQK

-456 ARGDVVGSLP
+456 ARGDIVGSLP
-466 TSSSSRVEDIERN
+466 TSSSSRDEDIERN

-509 AGIMGGFSRIIG
+509 AGIMGGFSKIIG

-535 CGQQGETSVESNTT
+535 CGQQGETSVETNTT

-565 LAKKIKVQVLD
+565 LARKIKVQVLD

-586 THYIDLQQISDPGRN
+586 THYIDLQQISDAGRN

-622 LRDIHKDLNEGV
+622 LRDVHKDLNEGM

-653 SSPSVAERK
+653 SSPSMAERK
-662 LADKMKSALSKPKLK
+662 LGDKMKGALSKLKLK
-677 KKSKKSKEKAKEL
+677 KKSKKSKERAKEL

-697 EDGGSQEAEQ
+697 EAGGSQEAEQ
-707 PGEVIVEVEELHALP
+707 PGEVTVEVEELHPLP
-722 VNALGK
+722 ENALGR

-747 LGSKPVSFEVSIGNY
+747 LSSKPVSFEVSIGNY
-762 GKAEEVVTKVRKK
+762 GKAEEVVSKVWRKV
-775 GEKGEGREEK
+775 EKGEVKEEK

-793 DSETDVEVLGP
+793 DGELDVEVL
-804 VLAPLNKSVTKS
+804 APASAALNKSVTKS
-816 QKPETMEYD
+816 QRPEPMDYD

-838 CVYMWS
+838 CVYVRS

-887 LREVLEEFAAG
+887 LREVLEEFVAG
-898 CRLYSL
+898 CRQYSL
-904 SAERKTMAHP
+904 STERKTMAHP
-914 NNLDRCRTKYMM
+914 NNLDRCRTKYLM

-940 RQLTRANV
+940 RRLTRANV
-948 KEKVKEMR
+948 KDKVKETR
-956 RILAKLRFMA
+956 RVLTKLRFMA
-966 QEPQCTLPDIL
+966 TEPQCTLPDVL

-988 YARVPAQ
+988 YAKVPAQ

-1011 KIQTVFLK
+1011 KIQTVFMK
-1019 VPGLHT
+1019 FPHLHT

-1045 NCMVELPK
+1045 NCLAELPE
-1053 EFKYLSESGQEITQ
+1053 EFKYLSESGQEIAQ
-1067 LSVYSLPSRLSRDD
+1067 FSAYSPPSRLSRDD

-1100 GDNGLSD
+1100 DDNGLSG

-1118 QTTRTVEET
+1118 QTTRILEET

-1136 LFDQLIIDGKREEL
+1136 LFDQLIIDGKKEEL
-1150 KTETPIV
+1150 KTETPI
-1157 IVNLFNHSKF
+1157 IIINLFSHNKF
-1167 GSPEFLGQAFAVPHV
+1167 GSPEFLGQAFAVPQV
-1182 KLVDEPYSKPALQF
+1182 KLVDEPYTKPALQF

-1218 DYSGYLEPSLPEDME
+1218 DYSGYLEPSVPEDVE
-1233 PKEPSYLEDPRDGRF
+1233 PKDPDYLGDPHAGRF

-1303 KENPSFTEVVKY
+1303 KENPNFTELVKY
-1315 MDVELPEQVYLHPP
+1315 MDVDLPEQVYLHPP

-1340 GRTVLV
+1340 GHTVLV
-1346 GTHVVSDVMKFSPRE
+1346 GTHIVSDVMKFSPRE
-1361 LEEEETENVPRAR
+1361 PEEEPEEVPKAR

-1379 HLHSQTGPAT
+1379 RLPSQTVVNIGLAA

-1411 NKLAKK
+1411 NKLVKK
-1417 EDEYDEEKPDL
+1417 EDEYEQEKPEL

-1443 LYNQTRIDEEDA
+1443 LYKQTRSDEEDA

-1464 GGNLNAAY
+1464 GGNLNASS
-1472 IDMEAEDEA
+1472 IDMEGEDEA
-1481 VTEAEPARP
+1481 EIEAEPARP

-1503 ELENEFG
+1503 ELENEFD

-1551 VEASK
+1551 EEAGT
-1556 EPRVSQGVPRNRPIK
+1556 EPKVSQGVPRNRPIK
-1571 VLIRVYI
+1571 VLVRVYI

-1593 DPYVVVTVGQER
+1593 DPYVVVTVGQEQ

-1666 KHRANCGVAL
+1666 KHRANCGVAS
-1676 QYDIDG
+1676 QYDING

-1693 QILDSLCKKTSLP
+1693 QILDSLCKKNSLP
-1706 AAEYRQEEVK
+1706 AAEYRREEVK
-1716 VGNKIFKV
+1716 VDNKIFKI

-1734 ARNQRGVADEN
+1734 VRNKRGVADEN
-1745 CSVDDEHKALY
+1745 WSVDDEHKALY

-1764 PGCGYKLVPEHVEI
+1764 PGYGYKLVPEHVEI

-1814 PRLPISYELRVIIW
+1814 PRLPVSYELRVIIW

-1902 VFSVEE
+1902 LFSVEE

-1931 FLGSIELKLHDMVW
+1931 FLGSIELKLHDMVR

-1970 NKRMRGWWPFIRLED
+1970 NKRMRGWWPFIKLKD
-1985 QEDKEREERKAK
+1985 QEDEEREEREEK
-1997 QKRKKKKWS
+1997 QKKKKKKWS
-2006 SSVKQEDIEFTDPS
+2006 SSVNPEDVEFTDPI
-2020 GNKYLLTGKVEV
+2020 GNKYLLTGKVEA

-2093 LVALL
+2093 IVAVL
-2098 TVFLVL
+2098 TIFLVL

>member
-1 MASHC
+1 
-6 RGFLGCVPHPVGVAA
+6 
-21 GCKDDAI
+21 
-28 EAWLLQSKPPSHPC
+28 
-42 PSAPLYLAL
+42 
-51 RQPGAV
+51 
-57 ACQVPAQRCL
+57 
-67 VSRDRERRP
+67 
-76 NRPDKAGLS
+76 
-85 HTGWSRPSGAA
+85 
-96 LLAGGSMALS
+96 MALS

-111 LSHLPGH
+111 LSCLPGH

-133 TRKIRCGAEAVF
+133 TRMIRCGPEGVF

-157 IMGEV
+157 VMGEM

-190 TSGRLILREALVDRN
+190 TSGRLILREALIDRN
-205 HSITSIYIELD
+205 QRVTGIYIELD
-216 LRYQPPDGSAGTWVQ
+216 LRYQPPDGSAGTWVE
-231 EDFVYQMRDSS
+231 EDFVYQMKDSS
-242 ELIIHNPGFEE
+242 ELIIRNPGFEE
-253 PEAAKGPRASEM
+253 VEAAEAPRVSEL
-265 DKKAA
+265 DRRAA
-270 ALGRKLAKGLETEEE
+270 ALGRKLVKGLETDD
-285 EEEEEEDF
+285 EEEEEDF
-293 YDVSDMEVLGIV
+293 YDVSEMEVSGIV
-305 FSPVKSRSRL
+305 FSPVKRYPWCALLSWALGWKVPACGGILHLLAFCFCRMSETFSLQLPQTGTVGDLLIPRARGHYLPGFPLLPLVGACSGPCRRRNLLTRVVFLCSRSRL
-315 CSTRDLFATPTP
+315 CSTWDLFATPTP

-356 EEKRHTVTQKSTNC
+356 EEKRHTATQKSTNC

-378 FEFHEPREVLFHRLI
+378 FEFHEPRDILFHRLI

-399 SKNIPFLAT
+399 SKKVPFLGT
-408 CIGTFKMDIVTVYSQ
+408 CIGTFKMDVVTVYSQ
-423 PDHSFFQK
+423 PDHRFFQK

-466 TSSSSRVEDIERN
+466 TSSSSQAEDIERN

-491 WARVCIKLYRAEG
+491 WARVCVKLYHAEG

-509 AGIMGGFSRIIG
+509 AGIMGGFSKIIG

-535 CGQQGETSVESNTT
+535 CGQQGETSVETNTT

-565 LAKKIKVQVLD
+565 LARKIKVQVLD

-601 GFNPTFGPAWVNLY
+601 GFNPMFGPAWVNLY

-622 LRDIHKDLNEGV
+622 LRDIHKELNEGM

-662 LADKMKSALSKPKLK
+662 LGDKTKGALSKLKLK

-697 EDGGSQEAEQ
+697 EAEGSQEAEQ
-707 PGEVIVEVEELHALP
+707 PGEVTVEVEELHPLP
-722 VNALGK
+722 KNALGR

-735 AAFFEATMMDSS
+735 AAFFEATMMESS
-747 LGSKPVSFEVSIGNY
+747 LSSKPVSFEVSIGNY
-762 GKAEEVVTKVRKK
+762 GKAEEVVTKVGRKV
-775 GEKGEGREEK
+775 EKGEAKEEK

-793 DSETDVEVLGP
+793 DSELDVEVL
-804 VLAPLNKSVTKS
+804 APASAALNKSVTKS
-816 QKPETMEYD
+816 QRPEPMEYD

-838 CVYMWS
+838 CVYVWS
-844 YWEDHTWRL
+844 YWENHTWRL

-872 VEKLMRRPK
+872 VEKLVRRSK

-887 LREVLEEFAAG
+887 LREVLEEFVAG
-898 CRLYSL
+898 CRQYSL

-914 NNLDRCRTKYMM
+914 NNLDRCRMKYLM

-940 RQLTRANV
+940 RRLTRANI
-948 KEKVKEMR
+948 KEKVKETR
-956 RILAKLRFMA
+956 RVLAKLRFMA
-966 QEPQCTLPDIL
+966 KEPQCTLPDVL

-982 NNRRVA
+982 NNSRVA

-995 NILYSVVEEEK
+995 DILYSVVEEEK

-1011 KIQTVFLK
+1011 KIQTVFMK

-1045 NCMVELPK
+1045 NCLAELPE
-1053 EFKYLSESGQEITQ
+1053 EFKYLSESGQEIAQ
-1067 LSVYSLPSRLSRDD
+1067 LSAYSPPSRLSRDD

-1100 GDNGLSD
+1100 DDNGLSD
-1107 PFARVVFSTYC
+1107 PFARVVFSTHC
-1118 QTTRTVEET
+1118 QTTRMLEET

-1136 LFDQLIIDGKREEL
+1136 LFDQLIIDGKKEEL
-1150 KTETPIV
+1150 KTDTPI
-1157 IVNLFNHSKF
+1157 IIINLFSHNKF
-1167 GSPEFLGQAFAVPHV
+1167 GSPEFLGQAFAVPQV
-1182 KLVDEPYSKPALQF
+1182 KLVDEPYTKPALQF

-1204 AAGELI
+1204 AVGELI

-1218 DYSGYLEPSLPEDME
+1218 DYSGYLEPSVPEDVE
-1233 PKEPSYLEDPRDGRF
+1233 PKEPNYLGDPRAGWF

-1303 KENPSFTEVVKY
+1303 KENPNFTEVVKY

-1361 LEEEETENVPRAR
+1361 LEEEPEDVPKAR
-1374 KVSSQ
+1374 KVSLQ
-1379 HLHSQTGPAT
+1379 HLPSQTVVNIGPAT
-1389 GDPGPSTHPLS
+1389 GDPGPSIHPLS
-1400 LVKAPLKKIPI
+1400 LVKAPLKKITI
-1411 NKLAKK
+1411 NKLVKK
-1417 EDEYDEEKPDL
+1417 DDEYEEEKPEL

-1443 LYNQTRIDEEDA
+1443 LYNQTRSDEEDA

-1464 GGNLNAAY
+1464 GGNLHASS

-1481 VTEAEPARP
+1481 VIEAEPARP
-1490 KRKLIATLQIYNS
+1490 KRKLITTLQIYNS
-1503 ELENEFG
+1503 ELENEFD

-1524 KANEDEDGNED
+1524 KATEDEDGNED

-1551 VEASK
+1551 EEAGT
-1556 EPRVSQGVPRNRPIK
+1556 EPKVSQGVPRNRPIK
-1571 VLIRVYI
+1571 VLVRVYI
-1578 VKATNLSPADPNGKA
+1578 IKATNLSPADPNGKA
-1593 DPYVVVTVGQER
+1593 DPYVVVTVGQEQ

-1645 LVGSDDLIG
+1645 LLGSDDLIG

-1666 KHRANCGVAL
+1666 KHRANCGVAS
-1676 QYDIDG
+1676 QYDISG

-1693 QILDSLCKKTSLP
+1693 QILDSLCKKNLLP
-1706 AAEYRQEEVK
+1706 AAEYRWEEVK
-1716 VGNKIFKV
+1716 VNNKIFKV
-1724 PPEAFPEEAS
+1724 PPEAFPE
-1734 ARNQRGVADEN
+1734 
-1745 CSVDDEHKALY
+1745 
-1756 VLQHWEEM
+1756 
-1764 PGCGYKLVPEHVEI
+1764 
-1778 RSLYNPENPGLVQG
+1778 
-1792 SLHMWI
+1792 
-1798 DMFPND
+1798 
-1804 VPAPP
+1804 
-1809 PVNIK
+1809 
-1814 PRLPISYELRVIIW
+1814 
-1828 NTDDV
+1828 
-1833 ILDDVNPI
+1833 
-1841 TGEPSSDI
+1841 
-1849 YVKSWIKGLDHDKQE
+1849 
-1864 TDVHFNSLTGEGN
+1864 
-1877 FNWRFIFRFNYL
+1877 
-1889 PTEKEIT
+1889 
-1896 YKKKDS
+1896 
-1902 VFSVEE
+1902 
-1908 SEFREPAVLVL
+1908 
-1919 QVWDYDRISAND
+1919 
-1931 FLGSIELKLHDMVW
+1931 GSIELKLHDMVR

-1970 NKRMRGWWPFIRLED
+1970 NKRMRGWWPFIKLKD
-1985 QEDKEREERKAK
+1985 QEDEEREKREDK
-1997 QKRKKKKWS
+1997 QKKKKKKWS
-2006 SSVKQEDIEFTDPS
+2006 SSVKPEDMEFTDPS
-2020 GNKYLLTGKVEV
+2020 GNKYLLTGKVEA
-2032 EFQLLTVE
+2032 ELQLLTVE

-2082 KRYKKYIIVLF
+2082 KRYKKYIILLFIVTVL
-2093 LVALL
+2093 
-2098 TVFLVL
+2098 TIFLVL

>member
-1 MASHC
+1 
-6 RGFLGCVPHPVGVAA
+6 
-21 GCKDDAI
+21 
-28 EAWLLQSKPPSHPC
+28 
-42 PSAPLYLAL
+42 
-51 RQPGAV
+51 
-57 ACQVPAQRCL
+57 
-67 VSRDRERRP
+67 
-76 NRPDKAGLS
+76 
-85 HTGWSRPSGAA
+85 
-96 LLAGGSMALS
+96 MALS

-111 LSHLPGH
+111 LSCLPGH

-133 TRKIRCGAEAVF
+133 TRMIRCGPEAVF

-157 IMGEV
+157 VMGEM

-190 TSGRLILREALVDRN
+190 TSGRLILREALIDRN
-205 HSITSIYIELD
+205 QRVTGIYIELD
-216 LRYQPPDGSAGTWVQ
+216 LRYQPPDGSAGTWVE
-231 EDFVYQMRDSS
+231 EDFVYQMKDSS
-242 ELIIHNPGFEE
+242 ELIICNPGFEE
-253 PEAAKGPRASEM
+253 VEAAEAPRVSEL
-265 DKKAA
+265 DRRAA
-270 ALGRKLAKGLETEEE
+270 ALGRKLVKGLETDD
-285 EEEEEEDF
+285 EEEEEDF
-293 YDVSDMEVLGIV
+293 YDVSEMEVSGIV
-305 FSPVKSRSRL
+305 FRPVKSRSRL
-315 CSTRDLFATPTP
+315 CSTWDLFATPTP

-356 EEKRHTVTQKSTNC
+356 EEKRHTATQKSTNC

-378 FEFHEPREVLFHRLI
+378 FEFHEPRDILFHRLI

-399 SKNIPFLAT
+399 SKKVPFLGT
-408 CIGTFKMDIVTVYSQ
+408 CIGTFKMDVVTVYSQ
-423 PDHSFFQK
+423 PDHRFFQK

-466 TSSSSRVEDIERN
+466 TSSSSQAEDIERN

-491 WARVCIKLYRAEG
+491 WARVCVKLYHAEG

-509 AGIMGGFSRIIG
+509 AGIMGGFSKIIG

-535 CGQQGETSVESNTT
+535 CGQQGETSVETNTT

-565 LAKKIKVQVLD
+565 LARKIKVQVLD

-601 GFNPTFGPAWVNLY
+601 GFNPMFGPAWVNLY

-622 LRDIHKDLNEGV
+622 LRDIHKELNEGM

-662 LADKMKSALSKPKLK
+662 LGDKTKGALSKLKLK

-697 EDGGSQEAEQ
+697 EAEGSQEAEQ
-707 PGEVIVEVEELHALP
+707 PGEVTVEVEELHPLP
-722 VNALGK
+722 KNALGR
-728 KEEFLLF
+728 KEEFFLF
-735 AAFFEATMMDSS
+735 AAFFEATMMESS
-747 LGSKPVSFEVSIGNY
+747 LSSKPVSFEVSIGNY
-762 GKAEEVVTKVRKK
+762 GKAEEVVTKVGRKV
-775 GEKGEGREEK
+775 EKGEVKEEK

-793 DSETDVEVLGP
+793 NGELDVEVL
-804 VLAPLNKSVTKS
+804 APASAALNKSVTKS
-816 QKPETMEYD
+816 QRPEPMEYD

-838 CVYMWS
+838 CVYVWS
-844 YWEDHTWRL
+844 YWENHTWRL

-872 VEKLMRRPK
+872 VEKLVRRSK

-887 LREVLEEFAAG
+887 LREVLEEFVAG
-898 CRLYSL
+898 CRQYSL

-914 NNLDRCRTKYMM
+914 NNLDRCRMKYLM

-940 RQLTRANV
+940 WRLTRANI
-948 KEKVKEMR
+948 KEKVKETR
-956 RILAKLRFMA
+956 RVLAKLRFMA
-966 QEPQCTLPDIL
+966 KEPQCTLPDVL

-995 NILYSVVEEEK
+995 DILYSVVEEEK

-1011 KIQTVFLK
+1011 KIQTVFMK

-1045 NCMVELPK
+1045 NCLAELSE
-1053 EFKYLSESGQEITQ
+1053 EFKYLSESGQEIAQ
-1067 LSVYSLPSRLSRDD
+1067 LSAYSPPSRLSRDD

-1100 GDNGLSD
+1100 DDNGLSD
-1107 PFARVVFSTYC
+1107 PFARVVFSTHC
-1118 QTTRTVEET
+1118 QTTRMLEET

-1150 KTETPIV
+1150 KTDTPI
-1157 IVNLFNHSKF
+1157 IIINLFSHNKF
-1167 GSPEFLGQAFAVPHV
+1167 GSPEFLGQAFAVPQV
-1182 KLVDEPYSKPALQF
+1182 KLVDEPYTKPALQF

-1204 AAGELI
+1204 AVGELI

-1218 DYSGYLEPSLPEDME
+1218 DYSGYLEPSVPEDVE
-1233 PKEPSYLEDPRDGRF
+1233 PKEPNYLGDPRAGRF

-1303 KENPSFTEVVKY
+1303 KENPNFTEVVKY

-1329 LSIFVVEKRAF
+1329 LSIFVMEKRAF

-1361 LEEEETENVPRAR
+1361 LEEEPEDVPKAR

-1379 HLHSQTGPAT
+1379 HLPSQTVVNIGPAT
-1389 GDPGPSTHPLS
+1389 GDPGPSIHPLS
-1400 LVKAPLKKIPI
+1400 LVKAPLKKITI
-1411 NKLAKK
+1411 NKLVKK
-1417 EDEYDEEKPDL
+1417 DDEYEEEKPEL

-1443 LYNQTRIDEEDA
+1443 LYNQTRSDEEDA

-1464 GGNLNAAY
+1464 GGNLHASS

-1481 VTEAEPARP
+1481 VIEAEPARP
-1490 KRKLIATLQIYNS
+1490 NRKLITTLQIYNS
-1503 ELENEFG
+1503 ELENEFD

-1551 VEASK
+1551 EEAGT
-1556 EPRVSQGVPRNRPIK
+1556 EPKVSQGIPRNRPIK
-1571 VLIRVYI
+1571 VLVRVYI
-1578 VKATNLSPADPNGKA
+1578 IKATNLSPADPNGKA
-1593 DPYVVVTVGQER
+1593 DPYVVVTVGQEQ

-1645 LVGSDDLIG
+1645 LLGSDDLIG

-1666 KHRANCGVAL
+1666 KHRANCGVAS
-1676 QYDIDG
+1676 QYDMAPCTCG
-1682 YNMWRDAFKPT
+1682 LTCFQM
-1693 QILDSLCKKTSLP
+1693 TSP
-1706 AAEYRQEEVK
+1706 YR
-1716 VGNKIFKV
+1716 
-1724 PPEAFPEEAS
+1724 
-1734 ARNQRGVADEN
+1734 
-1745 CSVDDEHKALY
+1745 
-1756 VLQHWEEM
+1756 
-1764 PGCGYKLVPEHVEI
+1764 
-1778 RSLYNPENPGLVQG
+1778 
-1792 SLHMWI
+1792 
-1798 DMFPND
+1798 
-1804 VPAPP
+1804 
-1809 PVNIK
+1809 
-1814 PRLPISYELRVIIW
+1814 RLSIS
-1828 NTDDV
+1828 
-1833 ILDDVNPI
+1833 
-1841 TGEPSSDI
+1841 S
-1849 YVKSWIKGLDHDKQE
+1849 HDCL
-1864 TDVHFNSLTGEGN
+1864 S
-1877 FNWRFIFRFNYL
+1877 
-1889 PTEKEIT
+1889 
-1896 YKKKDS
+1896 
-1902 VFSVEE
+1902 
-1908 SEFREPAVLVL
+1908 
-1919 QVWDYDRISAND
+1919 
-1931 FLGSIELKLHDMVW
+1931 GSIELKLHDMVR

-1970 NKRMRGWWPFIRLED
+1970 NKRMRGWWPFIKLKD
-1985 QEDKEREERKAK
+1985 QEDEEREKREDK
-1997 QKRKKKKWS
+1997 QKKKKKKWS
-2006 SSVKQEDIEFTDPS
+2006 SSVKPEDMEFTDPS
-2020 GNKYLLTGKVEV
+2020 GNKYLLTGKVEA
-2032 EFQLLTVE
+2032 ELQLLTVE

-2082 KRYKKYIIVLF
+2082 KRYKKYIILLFIVTVL
-2093 LVALL
+2093 
-2098 TVFLVL
+2098 TIFLVL

>member
-1 MASHC
+1 MGNDWTGTDSTYSHNS
-6 RGFLGCVPHPVGVAA
+6 AA
-21 GCKDDAI
+21 G
-28 EAWLLQSKPPSHPC
+28 EQS
-42 PSAPLYLAL
+42 
-51 RQPGAV
+51 
-57 ACQVPAQRCL
+57 
-67 VSRDRERRP
+67 
-76 NRPDKAGLS
+76 N
-85 HTGWSRPSGAA
+85 
-96 LLAGGSMALS
+96 
-106 VGVRR
+106 
-111 LSHLPGH
+111 
-118 GERQVQLSFRGFTQK
+118 
-133 TRKIRCGAEAVF
+133 
-145 GELFRWPHYGKL
+145 GK
-157 IMGEV
+157 
-162 LSIKVYNCSKVFSN
+162 
-176 RLLGTLVLS
+176 LLGTLVLS

-190 TSGRLILREALVDRN
+190 TSGRLILREALIDRN
-205 HSITSIYIELD
+205 QRVTGIYIELD
-216 LRYQPPDGSAGTWVQ
+216 LRYQPPDGSAGTWVE
-231 EDFVYQMRDSS
+231 EDFVYQMKDSS
-242 ELIIHNPGFEE
+242 ELIIRNPGFEE
-253 PEAAKGPRASEM
+253 MEAAEAPRASEL
-265 DKKAA
+265 DRRAA
-270 ALGRKLAKGLETEEE
+270 ALGRKLAKGLETDD
-285 EEEEEEDF
+285 EEEEEDF
-293 YDVSDMEVLGIV
+293 YDVSEMEVSGIV

-315 CSTRDLFATPTP
+315 CSTWDLFATPTP

-356 EEKRHTVTQKSTNC
+356 EEKRHTATQKSTNC

-378 FEFHEPREVLFHRLI
+378 FEFHEPRDVLFHRLI

-399 SKNIPFLAT
+399 SKKVPFLGT
-408 CIGTFKMDIVTVYSQ
+408 CIGTFKMDVVTVYSQ
-423 PDHSFFQK
+423 PDHRFFQK

-466 TSSSSRVEDIERN
+466 TSASSRAEDIERN

-491 WARVCIKLYRAEG
+491 WARVCVKLYHAEG

-509 AGIMGGFSRIIG
+509 AGIMGGFSKIIG

-535 CGQQGETSVESNTT
+535 CGQQGETSVETNTT

-565 LAKKIKVQVLD
+565 LTRKIKVQVLD

-601 GFNPTFGPAWVNLY
+601 GFNPMFGPAWVNLY

-622 LRDIHKDLNEGV
+622 LRDIHKELNEGM

-662 LADKMKSALSKPKLK
+662 LGDKTKGTLSKLKLK
-677 KKSKKSKEKAKEL
+677 KKSKISKEKAKEL

-697 EDGGSQEAEQ
+697 EAEGSQEAEQ
-707 PGEVIVEVEELHALP
+707 PGEVTVEVEELHPLP
-722 VNALGK
+722 ENALGR

-747 LGSKPVSFEVSIGNY
+747 LSSKPVSFEVSIGNY
-762 GKAEEVVTKVRKK
+762 GKAEEVVTKVGRKV
-775 GEKGEGREEK
+775 EKGEVKEEK

-793 DSETDVEVLGP
+793 DGELDVEVL
-804 VLAPLNKSVTKS
+804 APASAALNKSVTKS
-816 QKPETMEYD
+816 QRPEPMEYD

-830 LPMTHEKP
+830 LPMMHEKP
-838 CVYMWS
+838 CVYVWS
-844 YWEDHTWRL
+844 YWENHTWRL

-872 VEKLMRRPK
+872 VEKLVRRSK

-887 LREVLEEFAAG
+887 LREVLEEFVAG
-898 CRLYSL
+898 CRQYSL

-914 NNLDRCRTKYMM
+914 NNLDRCRMKYLM

-940 RQLTRANV
+940 RRLTRANI
-948 KEKVKEMR
+948 KEKVKETR

-966 QEPQCTLPDIL
+966 KEPQCTLPDVL

-995 NILYSVVEEEK
+995 DILYSVVEEEK

-1011 KIQTVFLK
+1011 KIQTVFMK

-1045 NCMVELPK
+1045 NCLAELPE
-1053 EFKYLSESGQEITQ
+1053 EFRYLSESEETAQ
-1067 LSVYSLPSRLSRDD
+1067 LSAYSPPSRLSRDD

-1092 QARGILPA
+1092 QAQGILPA
-1100 GDNGLSD
+1100 DDNGLSD
-1107 PFARVVFSTYC
+1107 PFARVVFSTHC
-1118 QTTRTVEET
+1118 QTTRMLEET

-1136 LFDQLIIDGKREEL
+1136 LFDQLIIDGKKEEL
-1150 KTETPIV
+1150 KTDTPI
-1157 IVNLFNHSKF
+1157 IIINLFSHNKF
-1167 GSPEFLGQAFAVPHV
+1167 GSPEFLGHAFAVPHV
-1182 KLVDEPYSKPALQF
+1182 KLVDEPYTKPALQF

-1204 AAGELI
+1204 AVGELV

-1218 DYSGYLEPSLPEDME
+1218 DYSGYLEPSVPEDVE
-1233 PKEPSYLEDPRDGRF
+1233 PKEPNYLGDPHAGRF

-1293 KVESEVIVAY
+1293 KVESEVIMAY
-1303 KENPSFTEVVKY
+1303 KKNPNFTEVVKY

-1361 LEEEETENVPRAR
+1361 LEEEPEDVPKAR

-1379 HLHSQTGPAT
+1379 HLPSQTVVNIGPAA
-1389 GDPGPSTHPLS
+1389 GDPGPSIHPLS
-1400 LVKAPLKKIPI
+1400 LVKAPLKKITI
-1411 NKLAKK
+1411 NKLVKRD
-1417 EDEYDEEKPDL
+1417 DEYEEEKPEL

-1443 LYNQTRIDEEDA
+1443 LYNQTRSDEEDA

-1464 GGNLNAAY
+1464 GGNLHTSS

-1481 VTEAEPARP
+1481 VIEAEPARP
-1490 KRKLIATLQIYNS
+1490 KRKLITTLQIYNS
-1503 ELENEFG
+1503 ELENEFD

-1551 VEASK
+1551 EEAST
-1556 EPRVSQGVPRNRPIK
+1556 EPKVSQGVPRNRPIK
-1571 VLIRVYI
+1571 VLVRVYI
-1578 VKATNLSPADPNGKA
+1578 IKATNLSPADPNGKA
-1593 DPYVVVTVGQER
+1593 DPYVVVTVGQEQ

-1645 LVGSDDLIG
+1645 LLGSDDLIG

-1666 KHRANCGVAL
+1666 KHRANCGVAS
-1676 QYDIDG
+1676 QYDMAPCTCG
-1682 YNMWRDAFKPT
+1682 LTCFQM
-1693 QILDSLCKKTSLP
+1693 TSP
-1706 AAEYRQEEVK
+1706 YR
-1716 VGNKIFKV
+1716 
-1724 PPEAFPEEAS
+1724 
-1734 ARNQRGVADEN
+1734 
-1745 CSVDDEHKALY
+1745 
-1756 VLQHWEEM
+1756 
-1764 PGCGYKLVPEHVEI
+1764 
-1778 RSLYNPENPGLVQG
+1778 
-1792 SLHMWI
+1792 
-1798 DMFPND
+1798 
-1804 VPAPP
+1804 
-1809 PVNIK
+1809 
-1814 PRLPISYELRVIIW
+1814 RLSIS
-1828 NTDDV
+1828 
-1833 ILDDVNPI
+1833 
-1841 TGEPSSDI
+1841 S
-1849 YVKSWIKGLDHDKQE
+1849 HDCL
-1864 TDVHFNSLTGEGN
+1864 S
-1877 FNWRFIFRFNYL
+1877 
-1889 PTEKEIT
+1889 
-1896 YKKKDS
+1896 
-1902 VFSVEE
+1902 
-1908 SEFREPAVLVL
+1908 
-1919 QVWDYDRISAND
+1919 
-1931 FLGSIELKLHDMVW
+1931 GSIELKLHDMVR

-1970 NKRMRGWWPFIRLED
+1970 NKRMRGWWPFIKLKD
-1985 QEDKEREERKAK
+1985 QEDEEREKREDK
-1997 QKRKKKKWS
+1997 QKKKKKKWS
-2006 SSVKQEDIEFTDPS
+2006 SSVKPEDVEFTDPS
-2020 GNKYLLTGKVEV
+2020 GNKYLLTGKVEA

-2093 LVALL
+2093 IVTVL
-2098 TVFLVL
+2098 TIFLVL

>member
-1 MASHC
+1 MGNDWTGTDSTYSHNS
-6 RGFLGCVPHPVGVAA
+6 AA
-21 GCKDDAI
+21 G
-28 EAWLLQSKPPSHPC
+28 EQS
-42 PSAPLYLAL
+42 
-51 RQPGAV
+51 
-57 ACQVPAQRCL
+57 
-67 VSRDRERRP
+67 
-76 NRPDKAGLS
+76 N
-85 HTGWSRPSGAA
+85 
-96 LLAGGSMALS
+96 
-106 VGVRR
+106 
-111 LSHLPGH
+111 
-118 GERQVQLSFRGFTQK
+118 
-133 TRKIRCGAEAVF
+133 
-145 GELFRWPHYGKL
+145 GK
-157 IMGEV
+157 
-162 LSIKVYNCSKVFSN
+162 
-176 RLLGTLVLS
+176 LLGTLVLS

-190 TSGRLILREALVDRN
+190 TSGRLILREALIDRN
-205 HSITSIYIELD
+205 QRVTGIYIELD
-216 LRYQPPDGSAGTWVQ
+216 LRYQPPDGSAGTWVE
-231 EDFVYQMRDSS
+231 EDFVYQMKDSS
-242 ELIIHNPGFEE
+242 ELIIRNPGFEE
-253 PEAAKGPRASEM
+253 MEAAEAPRASEL
-265 DKKAA
+265 DRRAA
-270 ALGRKLAKGLETEEE
+270 ALGRKLAKGLETDD
-285 EEEEEEDF
+285 EEEEEDF
-293 YDVSDMEVLGIV
+293 YDVSEMEVSGIV

-315 CSTRDLFATPTP
+315 CSTWDLFATPTP

-356 EEKRHTVTQKSTNC
+356 EEKRHTATQKSTNC

-378 FEFHEPREVLFHRLI
+378 FEFHEPRDVLFHRLI

-399 SKNIPFLAT
+399 SKKVPFLGT
-408 CIGTFKMDIVTVYSQ
+408 CIGTFKMDVVTVYSQ
-423 PDHSFFQK
+423 PDHRFFQK

-466 TSSSSRVEDIERN
+466 TSASSRAEDIERN

-491 WARVCIKLYRAEG
+491 WARVCVKLYHAEG

-509 AGIMGGFSRIIG
+509 AGIMGGFSKIIG

-535 CGQQGETSVESNTT
+535 CGQQGETSVETNTT

-565 LAKKIKVQVLD
+565 LTRKIKVQVLD

-601 GFNPTFGPAWVNLY
+601 GFNPMFGPAWVNLY

-622 LRDIHKDLNEGV
+622 LRDIHKELNEGM

-662 LADKMKSALSKPKLK
+662 LGDKTKGTLSKLKLK
-677 KKSKKSKEKAKEL
+677 KKSKISKEKAKEL

-697 EDGGSQEAEQ
+697 EAEGSQEAEQ
-707 PGEVIVEVEELHALP
+707 PGEVTVEVEELHPLP
-722 VNALGK
+722 ENALGR

-747 LGSKPVSFEVSIGNY
+747 LSSKPVSFEVSIGNY
-762 GKAEEVVTKVRKK
+762 GKAEEVVTKVGRKV
-775 GEKGEGREEK
+775 EKGEVKEEK

-793 DSETDVEVLGP
+793 DGELDVEVL
-804 VLAPLNKSVTKS
+804 APASAALNKSVTKS
-816 QKPETMEYD
+816 QRPEPMEYD

-830 LPMTHEKP
+830 LPMMHEKP
-838 CVYMWS
+838 CVYVWS
-844 YWEDHTWRL
+844 YWENHTWRL

-872 VEKLMRRPK
+872 VEKLVRRSK

-887 LREVLEEFAAG
+887 LREVLEEFVAG
-898 CRLYSL
+898 CRQYSL

-914 NNLDRCRTKYMM
+914 NNLDRCRMKYLM

-940 RQLTRANV
+940 RRLTRANI
-948 KEKVKEMR
+948 KEKVKETR

-966 QEPQCTLPDIL
+966 KEPQCTLPDVL

-995 NILYSVVEEEK
+995 DILYSVVEEEK

-1011 KIQTVFLK
+1011 KIQTVFMK

-1045 NCMVELPK
+1045 NCLAELPE
-1053 EFKYLSESGQEITQ
+1053 EFRYLSESEETAQ
-1067 LSVYSLPSRLSRDD
+1067 LSAYSPPSRLSRDD

-1092 QARGILPA
+1092 QAQGILPA
-1100 GDNGLSD
+1100 DDNGLSD
-1107 PFARVVFSTYC
+1107 PFARVVFSTHC
-1118 QTTRTVEET
+1118 QTTRMLEET

-1136 LFDQLIIDGKREEL
+1136 LFDQLIIDGKKEEL
-1150 KTETPIV
+1150 KTDTPI
-1157 IVNLFNHSKF
+1157 IIINLFSHNKF
-1167 GSPEFLGQAFAVPHV
+1167 GSPEFLGHAFAVPHV
-1182 KLVDEPYSKPALQF
+1182 KLVDEPYTKPALQF

-1204 AAGELI
+1204 AVGELV

-1218 DYSGYLEPSLPEDME
+1218 DYSGYLEPSVPEDVE
-1233 PKEPSYLEDPRDGRF
+1233 PKEPNYLGDPHAGRF

-1293 KVESEVIVAY
+1293 KVESEVIMAY
-1303 KENPSFTEVVKY
+1303 KKNPNFTEVVKY

-1361 LEEEETENVPRAR
+1361 LEEEPEDVPKAR

-1379 HLHSQTGPAT
+1379 HLPSQTVVNIGPAA
-1389 GDPGPSTHPLS
+1389 GDPGPSIHPLS
-1400 LVKAPLKKIPI
+1400 LVKAPLKKITI
-1411 NKLAKK
+1411 NKLVKRD
-1417 EDEYDEEKPDL
+1417 DEYEEEKPEL

-1443 LYNQTRIDEEDA
+1443 LYNQTRSDEEDA

-1464 GGNLNAAY
+1464 GGNLHTSS

-1481 VTEAEPARP
+1481 VIEAEPARP
-1490 KRKLIATLQIYNS
+1490 KRKLITTLQIYNS
-1503 ELENEFG
+1503 ELENEFD

-1551 VEASK
+1551 EEAST
-1556 EPRVSQGVPRNRPIK
+1556 EPKVSQGVPRNRPIK
-1571 VLIRVYI
+1571 VLVRVYI
-1578 VKATNLSPADPNGKA
+1578 IKATNLSPADPNGKA
-1593 DPYVVVTVGQER
+1593 DPYVVVTVGQEQ

-1645 LVGSDDLIG
+1645 LLGSDDLIG

-1666 KHRANCGVAL
+1666 KHRANCGVAS
-1676 QYDIDG
+1676 QYDING

-1693 QILDSLCKKTSLP
+1693 QILDSLCKKNLLP
-1706 AAEYRQEEVK
+1706 AAEYRWEEVK
-1716 VGNKIFKV
+1716 VNNKIFKV
-1724 PPEAFPEEAS
+1724 PPEAFPE
-1734 ARNQRGVADEN
+1734 
-1745 CSVDDEHKALY
+1745 
-1756 VLQHWEEM
+1756 
-1764 PGCGYKLVPEHVEI
+1764 
-1778 RSLYNPENPGLVQG
+1778 
-1792 SLHMWI
+1792 
-1798 DMFPND
+1798 
-1804 VPAPP
+1804 
-1809 PVNIK
+1809 
-1814 PRLPISYELRVIIW
+1814 
-1828 NTDDV
+1828 
-1833 ILDDVNPI
+1833 
-1841 TGEPSSDI
+1841 
-1849 YVKSWIKGLDHDKQE
+1849 
-1864 TDVHFNSLTGEGN
+1864 
-1877 FNWRFIFRFNYL
+1877 
-1889 PTEKEIT
+1889 
-1896 YKKKDS
+1896 
-1902 VFSVEE
+1902 
-1908 SEFREPAVLVL
+1908 
-1919 QVWDYDRISAND
+1919 
-1931 FLGSIELKLHDMVW
+1931 GSIELKLHDMVR

-1970 NKRMRGWWPFIRLED
+1970 NKRMRGWWPFIKLKD
-1985 QEDKEREERKAK
+1985 QEDEEREKREDK
-1997 QKRKKKKWS
+1997 QKKKKKKWS
-2006 SSVKQEDIEFTDPS
+2006 SSVKPEDVEFTDPS
-2020 GNKYLLTGKVEV
+2020 GNKYLLTGKVEA

-2093 LVALL
+2093 IVTVL
-2098 TVFLVL
+2098 TIFLVL

>member
-1 MASHC
+1 
-6 RGFLGCVPHPVGVAA
+6 FLC
-21 GCKDDAI
+21 
-28 EAWLLQSKPPSHPC
+28 
-42 PSAPLYLAL
+42 
-51 RQPGAV
+51 
-57 ACQVPAQRCL
+57 
-67 VSRDRERRP
+67 
-76 NRPDKAGLS
+76 
-85 HTGWSRPSGAA
+85 
-96 LLAGGSMALS
+96 
-106 VGVRR
+106 
-111 LSHLPGH
+111 
-118 GERQVQLSFRGFTQK
+118 
-133 TRKIRCGAEAVF
+133 
-145 GELFRWPHYGKL
+145 
-157 IMGEV
+157 
-162 LSIKVYNCSKVFSN
+162 
-176 RLLGTLVLS
+176 
-185 LQHLM
+185 
-190 TSGRLILREALVDRN
+190 
-205 HSITSIYIELD
+205 
-216 LRYQPPDGSAGTWVQ
+216 
-231 EDFVYQMRDSS
+231 
-242 ELIIHNPGFEE
+242 
-253 PEAAKGPRASEM
+253 
-265 DKKAA
+265 
-270 ALGRKLAKGLETEEE
+270 
-285 EEEEEEDF
+285 
-293 YDVSDMEVLGIV
+293 
-305 FSPVKSRSRL
+305 SRSRL

-327 QSFQVGINIIEAQK
+327 QSFQVGINIVEAQK

-408 CIGTFKMDIVTVYSQ
+408 CIGIFKMDIVTVYSQ

-456 ARGDVVGSLP
+456 ARGDIVGSLP
-466 TSSSSRVEDIERN
+466 TSSSSHVEDIERN

-509 AGIMGGFSRIIG
+509 AGIMGGFSKIIG

-662 LADKMKSALSKPKLK
+662 LAWADFSLLA
-677 KKSKKSKEKAKEL
+677 
-690 SQLQGEE
+690 QN
-697 EDGGSQEAEQ
+697 
-707 PGEVIVEVEELHALP
+707 V
-722 VNALGK
+722 LGK

-762 GKAEEVVTKVRKK
+762 GKVEEVVTKVLKK

-785 QPLLDPGS
+785 QPLLDLGS
-793 DSETDVEVLGP
+793 DSETDVEVLDP

-838 CVYMWS
+838 CVYVWS

-898 CRLYSL
+898 CRQYSL

-914 NNLDRCRTKYMM
+914 NNLDRCRMKYMM

-1025 GEIFAKLE
+1025 GQIFAKLE

-1118 QTTRTVEET
+1118 QATRTVEET

-1150 KTETPIV
+1150 KTETPII

-1196 FDFYKGTK
+1196 FDVYKGTK

-1218 DYSGYLEPSLPEDME
+1218 DYSGYLEDVE

-1361 LEEEETENVPRAR
+1361 LEEEEIEDVPR
-1374 KVSSQ
+1374 
-1379 HLHSQTGPAT
+1379 
-1389 GDPGPSTHPLS
+1389 
-1400 LVKAPLKKIPI
+1400 
-1411 NKLAKK
+1411 
-1417 EDEYDEEKPDL
+1417 
-1428 EELDWWSKYYESLKE
+1428 
-1443 LYNQTRIDEEDA
+1443 
-1455 ENDDLNDAD
+1455 
-1464 GGNLNAAY
+1464 
-1472 IDMEAEDEA
+1472 
-1481 VTEAEPARP
+1481 
-1490 KRKLIATLQIYNS
+1490 
-1503 ELENEFG
+1503 
-1510 NFEDWL
+1510 
-1516 CIFPLHRG
+1516 
-1524 KANEDEDGNED
+1524 
-1535 EHFVGKYK
+1535 
-1543 GSFYVYPT
+1543 
-1551 VEASK
+1551 
-1556 EPRVSQGVPRNRPIK
+1556 
-1571 VLIRVYI
+1571 
-1578 VKATNLSPADPNGKA
+1578 
-1593 DPYVVVTVGQER
+1593 
-1605 KDTKERYIP
+1605 
-1614 KQLNPVFG
+1614 
-1622 EVVELTVSFPM
+1622 
-1633 ESELTVAIFDHD
+1633 
-1645 LVGSDDLIG
+1645 
-1654 ETKIDLENRFYS
+1654 
-1666 KHRANCGVAL
+1666 
-1676 QYDIDG
+1676 
-1682 YNMWRDAFKPT
+1682 
-1693 QILDSLCKKTSLP
+1693 
-1706 AAEYRQEEVK
+1706 
-1716 VGNKIFKV
+1716 
-1724 PPEAFPEEAS
+1724 
-1734 ARNQRGVADEN
+1734 
-1745 CSVDDEHKALY
+1745 
-1756 VLQHWEEM
+1756 
-1764 PGCGYKLVPEHVEI
+1764 
-1778 RSLYNPENPGLVQG
+1778 
-1792 SLHMWI
+1792 
-1798 DMFPND
+1798 
-1804 VPAPP
+1804 
-1809 PVNIK
+1809 
-1814 PRLPISYELRVIIW
+1814 
-1828 NTDDV
+1828 
-1833 ILDDVNPI
+1833 
-1841 TGEPSSDI
+1841 
-1849 YVKSWIKGLDHDKQE
+1849 
-1864 TDVHFNSLTGEGN
+1864 
-1877 FNWRFIFRFNYL
+1877 
-1889 PTEKEIT
+1889 
-1896 YKKKDS
+1896 
-1902 VFSVEE
+1902 
-1908 SEFREPAVLVL
+1908 
-1919 QVWDYDRISAND
+1919 
-1931 FLGSIELKLHDMVW
+1931 
-1945 AAKSS
+1945 
-1950 EHCTI
+1950 
-1955 KMAKENATPR
+1955 
-1965 FSIFR
+1965 
-1970 NKRMRGWWPFIRLED
+1970 
-1985 QEDKEREERKAK
+1985 
-1997 QKRKKKKWS
+1997 
-2006 SSVKQEDIEFTDPS
+2006 
-2020 GNKYLLTGKVEV
+2020 
-2032 EFQLLTVE
+2032 
-2040 EAEKSPVGLGR
+2040 
-2051 KEPEPLEKPN
+2051 
-2061 RPKTSFNWFV
+2061 
-2071 NPMKTFVFFIW
+2071 
-2082 KRYKKYIIVLF
+2082 
-2093 LVALL
+2093 
-2098 TVFLVL
+2098 
-2104 LIYTMP
+2104 
-2110 GYISEKIING
+2110 

>member
-1 MASHC
+1 M
-6 RGFLGCVPHPVGVAA
+6 
-21 GCKDDAI
+21 
-28 EAWLLQSKPPSHPC
+28 
-42 PSAPLYLAL
+42 
-51 RQPGAV
+51 
-57 ACQVPAQRCL
+57 
-67 VSRDRERRP
+67 
-76 NRPDKAGLS
+76 
-85 HTGWSRPSGAA
+85 
-96 LLAGGSMALS
+96 
-106 VGVRR
+106 
-111 LSHLPGH
+111 
-118 GERQVQLSFRGFTQK
+118 
-133 TRKIRCGAEAVF
+133 
-145 GELFRWPHYGKL
+145 
-157 IMGEV
+157 

-190 TSGRLILREALVDRN
+190 ISGRLILREALVDRN
-205 HSITSIYIELD
+205 HRVTGIYIELD
-216 LRYQPPDGSAGTWVQ
+216 LRYQPPDGSAGTWVE
-231 EDFVYQMRDSS
+231 EDFVYQMKDSS
-242 ELIIHNPGFEE
+242 ELIIRNPGFEE
-253 PEAAKGPRASEM
+253 LEAAEGPRASEL
-265 DKKAA
+265 DRRAA
-270 ALGRKLAKGLETEEE
+270 ALGRKLAKGLDTDEE

-293 YDVSDMEVLGIV
+293 YDVSEMEISGIV

-315 CSTRDLFATPTP
+315 CSARDLFATPTP

-356 EEKRHTVTQKSTNC
+356 EEKRHTATQKSTNC

-378 FEFHEPREVLFHRLI
+378 FEFHEPRDVLFHRLI

-399 SKNIPFLAT
+399 SKKIPFLGM
-408 CIGTFKMDIVTVYSQ
+408 CIGTFKMDVVTVYSQ
-423 PDHSFFQK
+423 PDHRFFQK

-466 TSSSSRVEDIERN
+466 TSSSSRDEDIERN

-509 AGIMGGFSRIIG
+509 AGIMGGFSKIIG
-521 EKKVFIDPYVQVSF
+521 EKKAFIDPYVQVSF
-535 CGQQGETSVESNTT
+535 CGQQGETSVETNTT
-549 EPEWN
+549 EPKWN

-565 LAKKIKVQVLD
+565 LARKIKVQVLD

-622 LRDIHKDLNEGV
+622 LRDIHKDLNEGM

-653 SSPSVAERK
+653 SNSGMAERK
-662 LADKMKSALSKPKLK
+662 LGDKTKGALSKLKLK

-690 SQLQGEE
+690 RQLQGEE
-697 EDGGSQEAEQ
+697 EAGDSQETEQ
-707 PGEVIVEVEELHALP
+707 PEEVTVEVEELHPLP
-722 VNALGK
+722 ENMLGR

-747 LGSKPVSFEVSIGNY
+747 LSSKSVSFEVSIGNY
-762 GKAEEVVTKVRKK
+762 GKAEEVVTKVWRKV
-775 GEKGEGREEK
+775 EKGEVKEEK

-793 DSETDVEVLGP
+793 DGELDVEVL
-804 VLAPLNKSVTKS
+804 ASASAALNKSMTES
-816 QKPETMEYD
+816 QRPEPTEYD

-830 LPMTHEKP
+830 LPMMHEKP
-838 CVYMWS
+838 CVYVWS

-864 RLEQGLDD
+864 RLEQGLYD
-872 VEKLMRRPK
+872 VEKLVRRPK

-887 LREVLEEFAAG
+887 LREVLEEFVAG
-898 CRLYSL
+898 CRQYSL

-914 NNLDRCRTKYMM
+914 NNLDRCRTKYLM
-926 RNIILYAKQ
+926 RNIILCAKQ
-935 GLRVR
+935 GLRIR
-940 RQLTRANV
+940 RRLTRTNV
-948 KEKVKEMR
+948 KEKVKETR
-956 RILAKLRFMA
+956 KILAKLCFMA
-966 QEPQCTLPDIL
+966 EEPQCTLPDVL
-977 IWMLS
+977 VWMLC

-988 YARVPAQ
+988 YARIPAQ

-1011 KIQTVFLK
+1011 KIQTVFMK

-1038 GVTKYAK
+1038 GIKKYAK
-1045 NCMVELPK
+1045 NCLVELPE
-1053 EFKYLSESGQEITQ
+1053 EFKYLSESGQEVAQ
-1067 LSVYSLPSRLSRDD
+1067 LSAYSPPSRLSRDD

-1100 GDNGLSD
+1100 DDNGLSD
-1107 PFARVVFSTYC
+1107 PFARVVFSTHC
-1118 QTTRTVEET
+1118 QTTRMLEET

-1136 LFDQLIIDGKREEL
+1136 LFNQLVIDGKKEEL
-1150 KTETPIV
+1150 KTETPI
-1157 IVNLFNHSKF
+1157 IIINLFSHNKF
-1167 GSPEFLGQAFAVPHV
+1167 GSPEFLGQAFAVPQV
-1182 KLVDEPYSKPALQF
+1182 KLVDEPYTKPALQF

-1218 DYSGYLEPSLPEDME
+1218 DYSGYLEPSVPEDVE
-1233 PKEPSYLEDPRDGRF
+1233 PKEPDHLGDPRDGRF

-1293 KVESEVIVAY
+1293 KVESEVIVTY
-1303 KENPSFTEVVKY
+1303 KENPNFTELVKY
-1315 MDVELPEQVYLHPP
+1315 MDVELPEQVYFHPP

-1340 GRTVLV
+1340 GHTVLV

-1361 LEEEETENVPRAR
+1361 LEEEPEDMPKAR

-1379 HLHSQTGPAT
+1379 RLPSQTVVNIGLAG

-1400 LVKAPLKKIPI
+1400 LVKSPLKKIPI
-1411 NKLAKK
+1411 NKLVKK
-1417 EDEYDEEKPDL
+1417 EDEYEEEKPEL

-1443 LYNQTRIDEEDA
+1443 LYNQTRSDEEDA

-1464 GGNLNAAY
+1464 GGNLNISS

-1481 VTEAEPARP
+1481 VIEAEPARP

-1516 CIFPLHRG
+1516 CIFPLHHG

-1551 VEASK
+1551 EEASM
-1556 EPRVSQGVPRNRPIK
+1556 EPRVSQGIPRNRPIK
-1571 VLIRVYI
+1571 VLVRVYI

-1593 DPYVVVTVGQER
+1593 DPYVVVTVGQAQ

-1622 EVVELTVSFPM
+1622 E
-1633 ESELTVAIFDHD
+1633 
-1645 LVGSDDLIG
+1645 
-1654 ETKIDLENRFYS
+1654 N
-1666 KHRANCGVAL
+1666 
-1676 QYDIDG
+1676 G

-1693 QILDSLCKKTSLP
+1693 QILDSLCKKNSLP
-1706 AAEYRQEEVK
+1706 AAEYRREEVK
-1716 VGNKIFKV
+1716 VDNKIFKI

-1734 ARNQRGVADEN
+1734 VRNQRGVADEN
-1745 CSVDDEHKALY
+1745 WSVDDEHKALY

-1764 PGCGYKLVPEHVEI
+1764 PGYGYKLVPEHVEI

-1828 NTDDV
+1828 NTEDV
-1833 ILDDVNPI
+1833 ILDDVNPV

-1902 VFSVEE
+1902 VFSMEE

-1931 FLGSIELKLHDMVW
+1931 FLGSIELKLHDMVR

-1950 EHCTI
+1950 EHCTV

-1970 NKRMRGWWPFIRLED
+1970 NKRMRGWWPFIKLKE
-1985 QEDKEREERKAK
+1985 QEDDEREEREDK
-1997 QKRKKKKWS
+1997 QKKKKKKRS
-2006 SSVKQEDIEFTDPS
+2006 SSVKPEDMEFTDPS
-2020 GNKYLLTGKVEV
+2020 GNKYLLTGKVEA
-2032 EFQLLTVE
+2032 ELQLLTVE
-2040 EAEKSPVGLGR
+2040 EAEKNPVGLGR

-2093 LVALL
+2093 IVAVL
-2098 TVFLVL
+2098 TIFLVL
-2104 LIYTMP
+2104 LVYTMP

>member
-1 MASHC
+1 
-6 RGFLGCVPHPVGVAA
+6 
-21 GCKDDAI
+21 
-28 EAWLLQSKPPSHPC
+28 
-42 PSAPLYLAL
+42 
-51 RQPGAV
+51 
-57 ACQVPAQRCL
+57 
-67 VSRDRERRP
+67 
-76 NRPDKAGLS
+76 
-85 HTGWSRPSGAA
+85 
-96 LLAGGSMALS
+96 MALS

-111 LSHLPGH
+111 LSGLPGR
-118 GERQVQLSFRGFTQK
+118 GERQVQLSFRGFSQK
-133 TRKIRCGAEAVF
+133 TRKIRCGPETLF

-157 IMGEV
+157 VVGEM

-205 HSITSIYIELD
+205 HRVTGIYIELD
-216 LRYQPPDGSAGTWVQ
+216 LRYQPPDGSAGTWVE
-231 EDFVYQMRDSS
+231 EDFVYQMKDR
-242 ELIIHNPGFEE
+242 
-253 PEAAKGPRASEM
+253 AAEGPRASEL
-265 DKKAA
+265 DRRAA
-270 ALGRKLAKGLETEEE
+270 ALGRKLAKGLETDEE

-293 YDVSDMEVLGIV
+293 YDVSEMEISGIV
-305 FSPVKSRSRL
+305 FSPVKRYPWHALLSCPCLGPGVES
-315 CSTRDLFATPTP
+315 
-327 QSFQVGINIIEAQK
+327 VGINIIEAQK

-356 EEKRHTVTQKSTNC
+356 EEKRHTATQKSTNC
-370 PFYNEYFL
+370 PFYNEVCD
-378 FEFHEPREVLFHRLI
+378 RDRGSVLAI
-393 EISVFH
+393 PVFH
-399 SKNIPFLAT
+399 SKKIPFLGM
-408 CIGTFKMDIVTVYSQ
+408 CIGTFKMDVVTVYSQ
-423 PDHSFFQK
+423 PDHRFFQK

-456 ARGDVVGSLP
+456 ARGDIVGSLP
-466 TSSSSRVEDIERN
+466 TSSSSRDEDIERN

-509 AGIMGGFSRIIG
+509 AGIMGGFSKIIG
-521 EKKVFIDPYVQVSF
+521 EKKAFIDPYVQVSF
-535 CGQQGETSVESNTT
+535 CGQQGETSVETNTT
-549 EPEWN
+549 EPKWN

-565 LAKKIKVQVLD
+565 LARKIKVQVLD

-622 LRDIHKDLNEGV
+622 LRDIHKDLNEGM

-653 SSPSVAERK
+653 NNPGVAERK
-662 LADKMKSALSKPKLK
+662 LGDKTKGALSKLKLK

-690 SQLQGEE
+690 RQLQGEE
-697 EDGGSQEAEQ
+697 EAGDSQETEQ
-707 PGEVIVEVEELHALP
+707 CFGTQGSWADYCLLP
-722 VNALGK
+722 QNTLGR

-747 LGSKPVSFEVSIGNY
+747 LSSKSVSFEVSIGGY
-762 GKAEEVVTKVRKK
+762 S
-775 GEKGEGREEK
+775 
-785 QPLLDPGS
+785 PGPCVQKLWEQCKSPS
-793 DSETDVEVLGP
+793 DSPSQHYDPKVP
-804 VLAPLNKSVTKS
+804 ALA
-816 QKPETMEYD
+816 Q
-825 RSYSC
+825 SYSC
-830 LPMTHEKP
+830 LPMMHEKP
-838 CVYMWS
+838 CVYVWS

-864 RLEQGLDD
+864 RLVACSGFLSAVQS
-872 VEKLMRRPK
+872 PCC
-881 AKAEER
+881 
-887 LREVLEEFAAG
+887 FSH
-898 CRLYSL
+898 CRQYSL

-914 NNLDRCRTKYMM
+914 NNLDRCRTKYLM
-926 RNIILYAKQ
+926 RNIVSYGMLCPD
-935 GLRVR
+935 
-940 RQLTRANV
+940 
-948 KEKVKEMR
+948 
-956 RILAKLRFMA
+956 
-966 QEPQCTLPDIL
+966 PQCTLPDVL
-977 IWMLS
+977 VWMLC

-988 YARVPAQ
+988 YARIPAQ

-1011 KIQTVFLK
+1011 KIQTV
-1019 VPGLHT
+1019 PGLHT

-1038 GVTKYAK
+1038 GIKKYAK
-1045 NCMVELPK
+1045 NCLAELPE
-1053 EFKYLSESGQEITQ
+1053 EFKYLSESGQEVAQ
-1067 LSVYSLPSRLSRDD
+1067 LSAYSPPSRLSRDD

-1100 GDNGLSD
+1100 DDNGLSD
-1107 PFARVVFSTYC
+1107 PFARVVFSTHC
-1118 QTTRTVEET
+1118 QTTRTLEET

-1136 LFDQLIIDGKREEL
+1136 LFNQLVIDGKKEEL
-1150 KTETPIV
+1150 KTETPI
-1157 IVNLFNHSKF
+1157 IIINLFSHNKF
-1167 GSPEFLGQAFAVPHV
+1167 GSPEFLGQAFAVPQV
-1182 KLVDEPYSKPALQF
+1182 KLVDEPYTKPALQF

-1218 DYSGYLEPSLPEDME
+1218 DYSGYLEPSVPEDVE
-1233 PKEPSYLEDPRDGRF
+1233 PKEPDYLGDPRDGRF

-1293 KVESEVIVAY
+1293 KVESEVIMTY
-1303 KENPSFTEVVKY
+1303 KENPNFTELVKY
-1315 MDVELPEQVYLHPP
+1315 MDVELPEQVYFHPP

-1340 GRTVLV
+1340 GHTVLV

-1361 LEEEETENVPRAR
+1361 LEEEPEDMPKGEMIGEVPVDVAGRFCQWQR
-1374 KVSSQ
+1374 C
-1379 HLHSQTGPAT
+1379 
-1389 GDPGPSTHPLS
+1389 LS
-1400 LVKAPLKKIPI
+1400 LLLPLARQQ
-1411 NKLAKK
+1411 N
-1417 EDEYDEEKPDL
+1417 EYEEEKPEL

-1443 LYNQTRIDEEDA
+1443 LYNQVIFCDSCQQRGKWLLEEQVF
-1455 ENDDLNDAD
+1455 NS
-1464 GGNLNAAY
+1464 
-1472 IDMEAEDEA
+1472 
-1481 VTEAEPARP
+1481 TEPQMTFC
-1490 KRKLIATLQIYNS
+1490 LFQIYNS

-1516 CIFPLHRG
+1516 CIFPLHHG

-1551 VEASK
+1551 EEASM
-1556 EPRVSQGVPRNRPIK
+1556 EPRVSQGIPRNRPIK
-1571 VLIRVYI
+1571 VLVRVYI

-1593 DPYVVVTVGQER
+1593 DPYVVVTVGQVQ

-1666 KHRANCGVAL
+1666 KHRANCGVAF
-1676 QYDIDG
+1676 QYDING

-1693 QILDSLCKKTSLP
+1693 QILDSLCKKNSLP

-1716 VGNKIFKV
+1716 VDNKIFKI
-1724 PPEAFPEEAS
+1724 PPEAFPEGTE
-1734 ARNQRGVADEN
+1734 
-1745 CSVDDEHKALY
+1745 VDDEHKALY

-1764 PGCGYKLVPEHVEI
+1764 PGYGYKLVPEHVEI

-1814 PRLPISYELRVIIW
+1814 PRLPVSYELRVIIW
-1828 NTDDV
+1828 NTEDV
-1833 ILDDVNPI
+1833 ILDDVNPV

-1896 YKKKDS
+1896 YKRKDS
-1902 VFSVEE
+1902 VFSMEE

-1931 FLGSIELKLHDMVW
+1931 FLGSIELKLHDMVR

-1950 EHCTI
+1950 EHCTV

-1970 NKRMRGWWPFIRLED
+1970 NKRMRGWWPFIKLKE
-1985 QEDKEREERKAK
+1985 QEDDEREEREDK
-1997 QKRKKKKWS
+1997 QKKKKKKWS
-2006 SSVKQEDIEFTDPS
+2006 SSVKPEDMEFTDPS
-2020 GNKYLLTGKVEV
+2020 GNKYLLTGKVEA
-2032 EFQLLTVE
+2032 ELQLLTVE
-2040 EAEKSPVGLGR
+2040 EAEKNPVGLGR

-2093 LVALL
+2093 IVAVL
-2098 TVFLVL
+2098 TIFLVL
-2104 LIYTMP
+2104 LVYTMP

>member
-1 MASHC
+1 M
-6 RGFLGCVPHPVGVAA
+6 
-21 GCKDDAI
+21 K
-28 EAWLLQSKPPSHPC
+28 
-42 PSAPLYLAL
+42 
-51 RQPGAV
+51 
-57 ACQVPAQRCL
+57 
-67 VSRDRERRP
+67 
-76 NRPDKAGLS
+76 
-85 HTGWSRPSGAA
+85 
-96 LLAGGSMALS
+96 
-106 VGVRR
+106 
-111 LSHLPGH
+111 
-118 GERQVQLSFRGFTQK
+118 
-133 TRKIRCGAEAVF
+133 
-145 GELFRWPHYGKL
+145 
-157 IMGEV
+157 
-162 LSIKVYNCSKVFSN
+162 
-176 RLLGTLVLS
+176 
-185 LQHLM
+185 
-190 TSGRLILREALVDRN
+190 
-205 HSITSIYIELD
+205 
-216 LRYQPPDGSAGTWVQ
+216 
-231 EDFVYQMRDSS
+231 DSS
-242 ELIIHNPGFEE
+242 ELIIHNPGFEQL
-253 PEAAKGPRASEM
+253 EACGAAEWLRVKEL
-265 DKKAA
+265 DKKTA

-285 EEEEEEDF
+285 EEEEEDF
-293 YDVSDMEVLGIV
+293 YDTYDFEASGII

-315 CSTRDLFATPTP
+315 CSARDLFAIPTP
-327 QSFQVGINIIEAQK
+327 QSFQVGINVIEAQK

-356 EEKRHTVTQKSTNC
+356 EEKRHTATQKSTNC

-378 FEFHEPREVLFHRLI
+378 FDFYEPRDILLHRLI

-399 SKNIPFLAT
+399 SKKIPFLGT
-408 CIGTFKMDIVTVYSQ
+408 CIGTFKMDVETVYSQ
-423 PDHSFFQK
+423 PDHRFFQK
-431 WAVISDPTDTR
+431 WAVISDPMDTR

-450 CNISVT
+450 CNISVS
-456 ARGDVVGSLP
+456 ARGDVVGFLP
-466 TSSSSRVEDIERN
+466 TYSRNQDEDIERN

-504 LPSMS
+504 LPSMR
-509 AGIMGGFSRIIG
+509 AGIMGGISKIIG
-521 EKKVFIDPYVQVSF
+521 ERKVFIDPYVQVSF
-535 CGQQGETSVESNTT
+535 CGQQGETSVETSTT
-549 EPEWN
+549 EPVWN

-565 LAKKIKVQVLD
+565 LSRKIKVQVRD
-576 DANVGDVAIA
+576 DTNVGDVAIA
-586 THYIDLQQISDPGRN
+586 THYIDLQEISDPDRN

-615 GSPQNSA
+615 GSPQNST
-622 LRDIHKDLNEGV
+622 LWDVHKDLNEGM

-653 SSPSVAERK
+653 SSPSAAERK
-662 LADKMKSALSKPKLK
+662 LGYRMRGALRKMKLK
-677 KKSKKSKEKAKEL
+677 KKSKKSKEKTKEL
-690 SQLQGEE
+690 SQLQGEGE
-697 EDGGSQEAEQ
+697 AGSSQEAEQ
-707 PGEVIVEVEELHALP
+707 PREVTVEVEELHPLP
-722 VNALGK
+722 ENVLGRK
-728 KEEFLLF
+728 DEFLLF

-747 LGSKPVSFEVSIGNY
+747 LSSKPVNFEISIGNY
-762 GKAEEVVTKVRKK
+762 GKSEEVVTKGWQKV
-775 GEKGEGREEK
+775 EKGEVKEER
-785 QPLLDPGS
+785 QPLLNADS
-793 DSETDVEVLGP
+793 DGELDAEILTPAV
-804 VLAPLNKSVTKS
+804 AAMNKSVTKS
-816 QKPETMEYD
+816 LRPEPMEYD
-825 RSYSC
+825 
-830 LPMTHEKP
+830 K
-838 CVYMWS
+838 
-844 YWEDHTWRL
+844 
-853 CISNWIVKLAE
+853 
-864 RLEQGLDD
+864 Q
-872 VEKLMRRPK
+872 
-881 AKAEER
+881 
-887 LREVLEEFAAG
+887 
-898 CRLYSL
+898 YSL
-904 SAERKTMAHP
+904 STERKTMARP
-914 NNLDRCRTKYMM
+914 NNLDRCRTKYLM
-926 RNIILYAKQ
+926 RNTILYAKQ

-940 RQLTRANV
+940 RHLTRDNV
-948 KEKVKEMR
+948 KEKVKETR
-956 RILAKLRFMA
+956 RILAKIRSVA
-966 QEPQCTLPDIL
+966 KEPQCTLPDVL

-988 YARVPAQ
+988 YARIPAQ

-1011 KIQTVFLK
+1011 KIQTVFMK

-1045 NCMVELPK
+1045 NCLAELPE
-1053 EFKYLSESGQEITQ
+1053 EFLSEREQEIAQ
-1067 LSVYSLPSRLSRDD
+1067 LSAYSPPSRLSRDD

-1100 GDNGLSD
+1100 DDNGLSD
-1107 PFARVVFSTYC
+1107 PFARVVFSTHC
-1118 QTTRTVEET
+1118 QTTRMLEET

-1136 LFDQLIIDGKREEL
+1136 LFDQLIIDGKKEEL
-1150 KTETPIV
+1150 KTETPI
-1157 IVNLFNHSKF
+1157 IIINLFSHNKF
-1167 GSPEFLGQAFAVPHV
+1167 GSSEFLGQAFAVPQV
-1182 KLVDEPYSKPALQF
+1182 KLVDEPYTKPALQF
-1196 FDFYKGTK
+1196 FDFYRGSK

-1218 DYSGYLEPSLPEDME
+1218 DYSGYLEPSVPEDVE
-1233 PKEPSYLEDPRDGRF
+1233 PKEPDYLEDPRAGRF

-1280 VDQPQV
+1280 VDEPQV

-1293 KVESEVIVAY
+1293 KVESEVIVSY
-1303 KENPSFTEVVKY
+1303 KENPNFTELVKY

-1329 LSIFVVEKRAF
+1329 LNIFVMEKRAF

-1346 GTHVVSDVMKFSPRE
+1346 GSHVVSDVMKFSPRV
-1361 LEEEETENVPRAR
+1361 LEEEPEDVPKACN
-1374 KVSSQ
+1374 VSSH
-1379 HLHSQTGPAT
+1379 HLPSQTVVNIGLAA
-1389 GDPGPSTHPLS
+1389 GDPGSSSHPLS
-1400 LVKAPLKKIPI
+1400 FVKAPLKKIPI
-1411 NKLAKK
+1411 NKLVKK
-1417 EDEYDEEKPDL
+1417 EDESEEEKTEL
-1428 EELDWWSKYYESLKE
+1428 EELDWWSKYYASLKE
-1443 LYNQTRIDEEDA
+1443 LYNQACSDEEDV

-1464 GGNLNAAY
+1464 GGNLNASS

-1481 VTEAEPARP
+1481 VIEAEPAQP

-1503 ELENEFG
+1503 ELEHEFG

-1535 EHFVGKYK
+1535 EHYVGKYK
-1543 GSFYVYPT
+1543 GSFYVYPSEGAVT
-1551 VEASK
+1551 
-1556 EPRVSQGVPRNRPIK
+1556 EPKVSQGIPRNRPIK
-1571 VLIRVYI
+1571 VLVRVYI

-1593 DPYVVVTVGQER
+1593 DPYVVVTVGKQQ
-1605 KDTKERYIP
+1605 KDTKERYIT

-1622 EVVELTVSFPM
+1622 EVLELTVSFPM

-1654 ETKIDLENRFYS
+1654 ETKIDLENRFFS
-1666 KHRANCGVAL
+1666 KHRANCGVAA
-1676 QYDIDG
+1676 QYDLNG

-1693 QILDSLCKKTSLP
+1693 QILDSLCKKNSIP
-1706 AAEYRQEEVK
+1706 AAEYRWEEIK
-1716 VGNKIFKV
+1716 VDNKIFKV

-1734 ARNQRGVADEN
+1734 VRNKRGVADEN
-1745 CSVDDEHKALY
+1745 LSLDVERKALY

-1764 PGCGYKLVPEHVEI
+1764 PGYGHKLVPEHVEI

-1814 PRLPISYELRVIIW
+1814 PRLPVSYELRVIIW
-1828 NTDDV
+1828 NTDNV
-1833 ILDDVNPI
+1833 ILDDVNPV

-1877 FNWRFIFRFNYL
+1877 FNWRFIFRFSYL

-1902 VFSVEE
+1902 VFSMEE
-1908 SEFREPAVLVL
+1908 SEFQEPAVLVL

-1970 NKRMRGWWPFIRLED
+1970 NKRMRGWWPFIKLRD
-1985 QEDKEREERKAK
+1985 QEDDEREEREY
-1997 QKRKKKKWS
+1997 KRKKKKMKWS
-2006 SSVKQEDIEFTDPS
+2006 SSVRPEDMEFTDPS
-2020 GNKYLLTGKVEV
+2020 GNKYFLTGKVEA

-2040 EAEKSPVGLGR
+2040 EADKSPVGLGR
-2051 KEPEPLEKPN
+2051 KGPEPLEKPN
-2061 RPKTSFNWFV
+2061 RPKTTFSWFV

-2082 KRYKKYIIVLF
+2082 KRYKRYIIVLF
-2093 LVALL
+2093 VITVL
-2098 TVFLVL
+2098 TIFLVL
-2104 LIYTMP
+2104 LVYTMP

>member
-1 MASHC
+1 
-6 RGFLGCVPHPVGVAA
+6 
-21 GCKDDAI
+21 
-28 EAWLLQSKPPSHPC
+28 
-42 PSAPLYLAL
+42 
-51 RQPGAV
+51 
-57 ACQVPAQRCL
+57 
-67 VSRDRERRP
+67 
-76 NRPDKAGLS
+76 
-85 HTGWSRPSGAA
+85 
-96 LLAGGSMALS
+96 MALS

-111 LSHLPGH
+111 LSWLPGH

-133 TRKIRCGAEAVF
+133 TRKIHCGPEAVF
-145 GELFRWPHYGKL
+145 GELFCWPHYGKL
-157 IMGEV
+157 VVGEV

-190 TSGRLILREALVDRN
+190 TSGRLIIREALVDRN
-205 HSITSIYIELD
+205 HRVTGIYIELD
-216 LRYQPPDGSAGTWVQ
+216 LRYLPPDGSAGTWVE
-231 EDFVYQMRDSS
+231 EDFCTTRSS
-242 ELIIHNPGFEE
+242 GLMTWCVTWQGVCR
-253 PEAAKGPRASEM
+253 AAEGPRASEL
-265 DKKAA
+265 DRRAA
-270 ALGRKLAKGLETEEE
+270 VLGRKLAKGLETD
-285 EEEEEEDF
+285 EEEEDEDF
-293 YDVSDMEVLGIV
+293 YDASEMEVSGIV
-305 FSPVKSRSRL
+305 FSP
-315 CSTRDLFATPTP
+315 
-327 QSFQVGINIIEAQK
+327 VGINIIEAQK

-356 EEKRHTVTQKSTNC
+356 EEKKHTATQKSTNC
-370 PFYNEYFL
+370 PFYNEHL
-378 FEFHEPREVLFHRLI
+378 CAQEDLCCLQ
-393 EISVFH
+393 VFH
-399 SKNIPFLAT
+399 SKKIPFLGT
-408 CIGTFKMDIVTVYSQ
+408 CIGTFKMDIATVYSQ
-423 PDHSFFQK
+423 PDHRFFQK

-466 TSSSSRVEDIERN
+466 TSSSSRGEDIERN

-509 AGIMGGFSRIIG
+509 AGIVGGFSKIIG

-535 CGQQGETSVESNTT
+535 CGQQGETSVETNTT

-565 LAKKIKVQVLD
+565 LARKIKVQVLD
-576 DANVGDVAIA
+576 DASVGDVAIA

-622 LRDIHKDLNEGV
+622 LRDIYKDLNEGM

-653 SSPSVAERK
+653 SSLSMAERK
-662 LADKMKSALSKPKLK
+662 LGNEMKGALSKLKLK
-677 KKSKKSKEKAKEL
+677 KKSKKFKEKAKEL
-690 SQLQGEE
+690 HQLQGEE
-697 EDGGSQEAEQ
+697 EAGGSQDAKQ
-707 PGEVIVEVEELHALP
+707 PREVTVEVEELHPLP
-722 VNALGK
+722 EKALGR

-735 AAFFEATMMDSS
+735 TAFFEATMMDPSLSS
-747 LGSKPVSFEVSIGNY
+747 KLVSFEISIGEY
-762 GKAEEVVTKVRKK
+762 SLGRV
-775 GEKGEGREEK
+775 EKGEAKEEK

-793 DSETDVEVLGP
+793 DGELNVEALGP
-804 VLAPLNKSVTKS
+804 ASAALNK
-816 QKPETMEYD
+816 
-825 RSYSC
+825 SYSC

-838 CVYMWS
+838 CVYVWS

-864 RLEQGLDD
+864 RLVVDLELVPLLCELCAACWVQGMQSLCS
-872 VEKLMRRPK
+872 
-881 AKAEER
+881 
-887 LREVLEEFAAG
+887 FSH
-898 CRLYSL
+898 CRQYSL
-904 SAERKTMAHP
+904 STERKTMAHP
-914 NNLDRCRTKYMM
+914 NNLDRCRMKYLM
-926 RNIILYAKQ
+926 RNIVSYGAWWWRWEPVQSPLWGMLLEDQ
-935 GLRVR
+935 LELRLGR
-940 RQLTRANV
+940 
-948 KEKVKEMR
+948 K
-956 RILAKLRFMA
+956 
-966 QEPQCTLPDIL
+966 PQCTLPDVL
-977 IWMLS
+977 VWMLS

-988 YARVPAQ
+988 YARIPAQ

-1011 KIQTVFLK
+1011 KIQT

-1045 NCMVELPK
+1045 NCLMELPE
-1053 EFKYLSESGQEITQ
+1053 EFKYLSESGQEIAQ
-1067 LSVYSLPSRLSRDD
+1067 LLAYN

-1100 GDNGLSD
+1100 DDNGLSD
-1107 PFARVVFSTYC
+1107 PFVRVVFSTYC
-1118 QTTRTVEET
+1118 QTTRMLEET
-1127 LSPMWNELL
+1127 LSPLWNELL
-1136 LFDQLIIDGKREEL
+1136 LFDQLIIDGKKEEL
-1150 KTETPIV
+1150 KTETPI
-1157 IVNLFNHSKF
+1157 IIINLFSHNKF
-1167 GSPEFLGQAFAVPHV
+1167 GSPEFLGQAFAVPQV
-1182 KLVDEPYSKPALQF
+1182 KLVDEPYTKPALQF

-1204 AAGELI
+1204 AVGELI

-1218 DYSGYLEPSLPEDME
+1218 DYSGYLEPSVPEDVE
-1233 PKEPSYLEDPRDGRF
+1233 PKEPDYLGDPHAGRF

-1271 DLKRVNLFE
+1271 NLKRVNLFE

-1303 KENPSFTEVVKY
+1303 KENPNFTELVKY

-1346 GTHVVSDVMKFSPRE
+1346 GTHIVSDVMKFSPRE
-1361 LEEEETENVPRAR
+1361 LEEEPEYVLKGELLGEVPMEAAGRFCQWQR
-1374 KVSSQ
+1374 S
-1379 HLHSQTGPAT
+1379 
-1389 GDPGPSTHPLS
+1389 
-1400 LVKAPLKKIPI
+1400 APLKKICI
-1411 NKLAKK
+1411 NKLVKK
-1417 EDEYDEEKPDL
+1417 EDEYEEEKPEL

-1443 LYNQTRIDEEDA
+1443 LYNQVTFCDSCQQR
-1455 ENDDLNDAD
+1455 
-1464 GGNLNAAY
+1464 GKVAAL
-1472 IDMEAEDEA
+1472 MAGKG
-1481 VTEAEPARP
+1481 P
-1490 KRKLIATLQIYNS
+1490 KITLYLFQIYNS
-1503 ELENEFG
+1503 ELESEFG

-1524 KANEDEDGNED
+1524 KASEDEDGNED

-1551 VEASK
+1551 EEAGAK
-1556 EPRVSQGVPRNRPIK
+1556 PKVSQGVPRNRPIK
-1571 VLIRVYI
+1571 VLVRVYI
-1578 VKATNLSPADPNGKA
+1578 IKATNLSPADPNGKA
-1593 DPYVVVTVGQER
+1593 DPYVVVTVGQEQ

-1666 KHRANCGVAL
+1666 KHRANCGVAS
-1676 QYDIDG
+1676 QYDMNS

-1693 QILDSLCKKTSLP
+1693 QILDSLCKKNLLP
-1706 AAEYRQEEVK
+1706 APEYRREEVK
-1716 VGNKIFKV
+1716 VDNKIFKV
-1724 PPEAFPEEAS
+1724 PPEAFPEGTE
-1734 ARNQRGVADEN
+1734 
-1745 CSVDDEHKALY
+1745 VDDEHKALY

-1764 PGCGYKLVPEHVEI
+1764 PGYGYKLVPEHVEI

-1814 PRLPISYELRVIIW
+1814 PRLPVSYELRVIIW

-1833 ILDDVNPI
+1833 ILDDVNPV

-1849 YVKSWIKGLDHDKQE
+1849 YVKSWIKGLDHNKQE

-1902 VFSVEE
+1902 VFSMEE

-1931 FLGSIELKLHDMVW
+1931 FLGSIELKLHDMVR

-1955 KMAKENATPR
+1955 KMAKDNAIPR

-1970 NKRMRGWWPFIRLED
+1970 NKRMRGWWPFIKLQDPED
-1985 QEDKEREERKAK
+1985 EEREEREDK
-1997 QKRKKKKWS
+1997 QKKKKKKKKKKKGS
-2006 SSVKQEDIEFTDPS
+2006 RSVKPEDMEFTDSS
-2020 GNKYLLTGKVEV
+2020 GNKYLLTGKVEA

-2093 LVALL
+2093 IVAVL
-2098 TVFLVL
+2098 TIFLVL
-2104 LIYTMP
+2104 LVYTMP

>member
-1 MASHC
+1 
-6 RGFLGCVPHPVGVAA
+6 
-21 GCKDDAI
+21 
-28 EAWLLQSKPPSHPC
+28 
-42 PSAPLYLAL
+42 
-51 RQPGAV
+51 
-57 ACQVPAQRCL
+57 
-67 VSRDRERRP
+67 
-76 NRPDKAGLS
+76 
-85 HTGWSRPSGAA
+85 
-96 LLAGGSMALS
+96 MALS
-106 VGVRR
+106 VAVRR
-111 LSHLPGH
+111 LSQLPGH
-118 GERQVQLSFRGFTQK
+118 GERQVQLTFRGFTQK
-133 TRKIRCGAEAVF
+133 TRKVCCGPEAAF
-145 GELFRWPHYGKL
+145 KELFRWPHYGNL
-157 IMGEV
+157 VMGEM
-162 LSIKVYNCSKVFSN
+162 LSVKVYNCSKVFSN

-190 TSGRLILREALVDRN
+190 TSGRLILRESLVDKNNRV
-205 HSITSIYIELD
+205 TGIYIELD
-216 LRYQPPDGSAGTWVQ
+216 LRYQPPNGSAGSWVE
-231 EDFVYQMRDSS
+231 EDFIYLMKDSS
-242 ELIIHNPGFEE
+242 ELIIHNPGFHQLETAE
-253 PEAAKGPRASEM
+253 GPRGKEL

-270 ALGRKLAKGLETEEE
+270 VLGRKLAKGLETDE

-293 YDVSDMEVLGIV
+293 YDTSEIEASGII

-315 CSTRDLFATPTP
+315 CSARDLFAIPTP
-327 QSFQVGINIIEAQK
+327 QSFQVGINVIEAQK

-356 EEKRHTVTQKSTNC
+356 EEKRHTATQKSTNC

-378 FEFHEPREVLFHRLI
+378 FDFNEPRDILFHRLI

-399 SKNIPFLAT
+399 SKKIPFLGT
-408 CIGTFKMDIVTVYSQ
+408 CIGTFKMDVETVYSQ
-423 PDHSFFQK
+423 PDHRFFQK
-431 WAVISDPTDTR
+431 WAVISDPTDTQ

-450 CNISVT
+450 CNISVS
-456 ARGDVVGSLP
+456 ARGDIVGFLP
-466 TSSSSRVEDIERN
+466 TYSRNQDEDIERN

-504 LPSMS
+504 LPSMG
-509 AGIMGGFSRIIG
+509 AGIMGGISKIIG
-521 EKKVFIDPYVQVSF
+521 ERKIFIDPYVQVSF
-535 CGQQGETSVESNTT
+535 CGQQGETSVETNTT

-565 LAKKIKVQVLD
+565 LSRKIKVQVLD

-586 THYIDLQQISDPGRN
+586 THYIDLQEISDPDRN

-622 LRDIHKDLNEGV
+622 LRDVHKDLNEGM

-653 SSPSVAERK
+653 SNPSAAERK
-662 LADKMKSALSKPKLK
+662 LGDRTRGTLRKLKLK
-677 KKSKKSKEKAKEL
+677 KKSKKSKKKTKEL

-697 EDGGSQEAEQ
+697 EAGISQETEQ
-707 PGEVIVEVEELHALP
+707 PREVTVEVEEIHPLP
-722 VNALGK
+722 ENVLGRK
-728 KEEFLLF
+728 DEFLLF

-747 LGSKPVSFEVSIGNY
+747 LSSKPVSFEVSIGNY
-762 GKAEEVVTKVRKK
+762 GKSEEVVTKACQKV
-775 GEKGEGREEK
+775 EKGEVKEER
-785 QPLLDPGS
+785 QPLLDAGS
-793 DSETDVEVLGP
+793 GDELDTEILTP
-804 VLAPLNKSVTKS
+804 ALATLNKSLTKS
-816 QKPETMEYD
+816 QRPEPMKYD
-825 RSYSC
+825 KSYSC

-838 CVYMWS
+838 CVYVWS
-844 YWEDHTWRL
+844 YWEDHAWRL
-853 CISNWIVKLAE
+853 CISNRIVKLAE

-872 VEKLMRRPK
+872 VEKLLRRPK

-887 LREVLEEFAAG
+887 LREVLEEFVAG
-898 CRLYSL
+898 CRQYSL

-914 NNLDRCRTKYMM
+914 NNLDRCRTKYLM
-926 RNIILYAKQ
+926 RNIILCAKQ

-940 RQLTRANV
+940 RHLTRDNV
-948 KEKVKEMR
+948 KEKVKETR
-956 RILAKLRFMA
+956 RILAKIRFMA
-966 QEPQCTLPDIL
+966 KEPQCTLPDVL

-982 NNRRVA
+982 NNRRMA
-988 YARVPAQ
+988 YARIPAQ

-1011 KIQTVFLK
+1011 KIQTVFMK

-1045 NCMVELPK
+1045 NCLAELPE
-1053 EFKYLSESGQEITQ
+1053 EFLSGSEQEIAQ
-1067 LSVYSLPSRLSRDD
+1067 VSAYSPPSWLSRDD

-1100 GDNGLSD
+1100 DDNGLSD
-1107 PFARVVFSTYC
+1107 PFARVVFSTHC
-1118 QTTRTVEET
+1118 QTTRMLEET
-1127 LSPMWNELL
+1127 LSPVWNELL
-1136 LFDQLIIDGKREEL
+1136 LFDQLIIDGKKEEL
-1150 KTETPIV
+1150 KTETPI
-1157 IVNLFNHSKF
+1157 IIINLFSHNKF
-1167 GSPEFLGQAFAVPHV
+1167 GAPEFLGQAFAVPQV
-1182 KLVDEPYSKPALQF
+1182 KLVDEPYTKPALQF
-1196 FDFYKGTK
+1196 FDFYRGTK

-1210 ATFELIEL
+1210 AAFELIEL
-1218 DYSGYLEPSLPEDME
+1218 DYRGYLEPSVPEDVE
-1233 PKEPSYLEDPRDGRF
+1233 PKEPDYLEDPRAGRF

-1280 VDQPQV
+1280 VDEPQV

-1293 KVESEVIVAY
+1293 KVESEVIVSY
-1303 KENPSFTEVVKY
+1303 KDNPNFIEVVKY
-1315 MDVELPEQVYLHPP
+1315 MDVDLPEQVYLHPP

-1346 GTHVVSDVMKFSPRE
+1346 GSHVVSDVMKFSPRE
-1361 LEEEETENVPRAR
+1361 LEEEPEDVPKACNA
-1374 KVSSQ
+1374 SS
-1379 HLHSQTGPAT
+1379 HRLPSQTVVNIGLAAGEPV
-1389 GDPGPSTHPLS
+1389 SRTHPLS
-1400 LVKAPLKKIPI
+1400 FVKAPLKKIPI
-1411 NKLAKK
+1411 NKLVKK
-1417 EDEYDEEKPDL
+1417 EDEYEEEKPEL
-1428 EELDWWSKYYESLKE
+1428 EELDWWSKYYASLKE
-1443 LYNQTRIDEEDA
+1443 LYNQACSDEEDA

-1464 GGNLNAAY
+1464 GGNLNTSS

-1481 VTEAEPARP
+1481 VIETEPAQP
-1490 KRKLIATLQIYNS
+1490 KRKLITTLQIYNS

-1535 EHFVGKYK
+1535 GHYVGKYK
-1543 GSFYVYPT
+1543 GSFYVYPAE
-1551 VEASK
+1551 EAVA
-1556 EPRVSQGVPRNRPIK
+1556 EPKVSRGIPRNRPIK
-1571 VLIRVYI
+1571 VLVRVYI

-1593 DPYVVVTVGQER
+1593 DPYVVVTVGQQQ

-1666 KHRANCGVAL
+1666 KHRANCGVAA
-1676 QYDIDG
+1676 QYDLNG

-1693 QILDSLCKKTSLP
+1693 QILDSLCKKNSIP
-1706 AAEYRQEEVK
+1706 APEYRWEEIK

-1734 ARNQRGVADEN
+1734 VRNKRDMADEN
-1745 CSVDDEHKALY
+1745 LVDDEHKALY

-1764 PGCGYKLVPEHVEI
+1764 PGYGYKLVPEHVES

-1809 PVNIK
+1809 PINIK
-1814 PRLPISYELRVIIW
+1814 PRLPVSYELRVIIW

-1833 ILDDVNPI
+1833 ILDDVNPV

-1902 VFSVEE
+1902 VFSMEE

-1931 FLGSIELKLHDMVW
+1931 FLGSIELKLHDMVR

-1970 NKRMRGWWPFIRLED
+1970 NKRMRGWWPFIKLRD
-1985 QEDKEREERKAK
+1985 QEDDKREEREYK
-1997 QKRKKKKWS
+1997 KKKKWS
-2006 SSVKQEDIEFTDPS
+2006 SSVKPEDMEFTDPS
-2020 GNKYLLTGKVEV
+2020 GNKYLLTGKVEA

-2040 EAEKSPVGLGR
+2040 EADKSPVGLGR
-2051 KEPEPLEKPN
+2051 KGPEPLDKPN
-2061 RPKTSFNWFV
+2061 RPKTTFNWFV
-2071 NPMKTFVFFIW
+2071 NPIKTFVFFIW
-2082 KRYKKYIIVLF
+2082 KRYKRYIIMLIV
-2093 LVALL
+2093 VTAL
-2098 TVFLVL
+2098 TIFLVL
-2104 LIYTMP
+2104 LVYTMP

>member
-1 MASHC
+1 
-6 RGFLGCVPHPVGVAA
+6 
-21 GCKDDAI
+21 
-28 EAWLLQSKPPSHPC
+28 
-42 PSAPLYLAL
+42 
-51 RQPGAV
+51 
-57 ACQVPAQRCL
+57 
-67 VSRDRERRP
+67 
-76 NRPDKAGLS
+76 
-85 HTGWSRPSGAA
+85 
-96 LLAGGSMALS
+96 MALS

-111 LSHLPGH
+111 LCRLPGH
-118 GERQVQLSFRGFTQK
+118 GERQVQLSFRLPKASPRRRG
-133 TRKIRCGAEAVF
+133 RSAA
-145 GELFRWPHYGKL
+145 LFCWPHYGKL
-157 IMGEV
+157 VMGEV
-162 LSIKVYNCSKVFSN
+162 LSVKVYNCSKVFSN

-185 LQHLM
+185 LQHLRM
-190 TSGRLILREALVDRN
+190 SGRLILREALVDRN
-205 HSITSIYIELD
+205 QRVTGIYIELD
-216 LRYQPPDGSAGTWVQ
+216 LRYQPPDGSAGTWLE
-231 EDFVYQMRDSS
+231 EDFLVRADDVT
-242 ELIIHNPGFEE
+242 GDVGGGCR
-253 PEAAKGPRASEM
+253 AAEGPRASEL
-265 DKKAA
+265 DRRSA
-270 ALGRKLAKGLETEEE
+270 ALGRKLAKGLETD

-293 YDVSDMEVLGIV
+293 YDVSEVEVSGIV
-305 FSPVKSRSRL
+305 FSPLETRRVLTQRS
-315 CSTRDLFATPTP
+315 SPTF
-327 QSFQVGINIIEAQK
+327 SQVGINIIEAQK

-356 EEKRHTVTQKSTNC
+356 EEKRHTATQKSTNC

-378 FEFHEPREVLFHRLI
+378 FEFHEPRDILFHRLI
-393 EISVFH
+393 EISVSMSSSILRRPSLMKH
-399 SKNIPFLAT
+399 REQLLGWGTSRDTATSRACLEPSAGGTGGHAIPREALAT
-408 CIGTFKMDIVTVYSQ
+408 GWDCMAFT
-423 PDHSFFQK
+423 
-431 WAVISDPTDTR
+431 
-442 AGVKGFVK
+442 
-450 CNISVT
+450 
-456 ARGDVVGSLP
+456 
-466 TSSSSRVEDIERN
+466 
-479 LLLPKRVPAERP
+479 
-491 WARVCIKLYRAEG
+491 
-504 LPSMS
+504 PSPS
-509 AGIMGGFSRIIG
+509 
-521 EKKVFIDPYVQVSF
+521 
-535 CGQQGETSVESNTT
+535 QGETSVETNTT

-565 LAKKIKVQVLD
+565 LARKIKVQVLD

-622 LRDIHKDLNEGV
+622 LRDIHKDLNEGM

-662 LADKMKSALSKPKLK
+662 LGDKTKGALSKLKLK

-697 EDGGSQEAEQ
+697 ESGASQEAEQ
-707 PGEVIVEVEELHALP
+707 PGEVIVEVEELHPLP
-722 VNALGK
+722 ENALGR

-747 LGSKPVSFEVSIGNY
+747 LSSKPVSFEVSIGGY
-762 GKAEEVVTKVRKK
+762 SPEPSVQKLREQWRKV
-775 GEKGEGREEK
+775 EKGEVKEEK
-785 QPLLDPGS
+785 QPLLDP
-793 DSETDVEVLGP
+793 
-804 VLAPLNKSVTKS
+804 ALNKSVTKS
-816 QKPETMEYD
+816 QRPEPMEYD

-830 LPMTHEKP
+830 LPMMHEKP
-838 CVYMWS
+838 CVYVWS

-864 RLEQGLDD
+864 RLVACSGC
-872 VEKLMRRPK
+872 
-881 AKAEER
+881 
-887 LREVLEEFAAG
+887 LRHGPPGVLSLYLRCFSH
-898 CRLYSL
+898 CRQYSL

-914 NNLDRCRTKYMM
+914 NNLDRCRTKYLM
-926 RNIILYAKQ
+926 RSIILYAKQ

-940 RQLTRANV
+940 RRLTRANV
-948 KEKVKEMR
+948 KEKVKETR
-956 RILAKLRFMA
+956 KVLAKLHFLA
-966 QEPQCTLPDIL
+966 KEVQLLSGHPPQCTLPDVL

-1011 KIQTVFLK
+1011 KIQTV
-1019 VPGLHT
+1019 PGLHT

-1045 NCMVELPK
+1045 NCLTELPE
-1053 EFKYLSESGQEITQ
+1053 EFKAGLGNWD
-1067 LSVYSLPSRLSRDD
+1067 LFSLFLPD

-1092 QARGILPA
+1092 QARGILPVD
-1100 GDNGLSD
+1100 DNGLSD
-1107 PFARVVFSTYC
+1107 PFARVVFSTHC
-1118 QTTRTVEET
+1118 QTTRMLEET

-1136 LFDQLIIDGKREEL
+1136 LFDQLIIDGKKEEL
-1150 KTETPIV
+1150 KTETPI
-1157 IVNLFNHSKF
+1157 IIINLFSHNKF
-1167 GSPEFLGQAFAVPHV
+1167 GSPEFLGQAFAVPQV
-1182 KLVDEPYSKPALQF
+1182 KLVDEPYTKPALQF
-1196 FDFYKGTK
+1196 FDFYKGAK
-1204 AAGELI
+1204 AVGELI

-1218 DYSGYLEPSLPEDME
+1218 DYSGYLEPSVPEDVE
-1233 PKEPSYLEDPRDGRF
+1233 PKEPDYLGDPSAGRF

-1293 KVESEVIVAY
+1293 KVESEVITTY
-1303 KENPSFTEVVKY
+1303 KANPNFTELVKY
-1315 MDVELPEQVYLHPP
+1315 MDVVSGKEVLPRQGLPEQVYLHPP

-1340 GRTVLV
+1340 GRMVMV

-1361 LEEEETENVPRAR
+1361 LEEEPEDVPKGELLGEVPMEAANTFCQWQRSLA
-1374 KVSSQ
+1374 
-1379 HLHSQTGPAT
+1379 
-1389 GDPGPSTHPLS
+1389 LS
-1400 LVKAPLKKIPI
+1400 LPPSQKIPI
-1411 NKLAKK
+1411 NKLVKK
-1417 EDEYDEEKPDL
+1417 EDEYEEEKPEL

-1443 LYNQTRIDEEDA
+1443 LYNQVIFCDSCQQR
-1455 ENDDLNDAD
+1455 
-1464 GGNLNAAY
+1464 GK
-1472 IDMEAEDEA
+1472 
-1481 VTEAEPARP
+1481 VTA
-1490 KRKLIATLQIYNS
+1490 LIYNS
-1503 ELENEFG
+1503 ELENEFD

-1551 VEASK
+1551 EEAGT
-1556 EPRVSQGVPRNRPIK
+1556 EPKVSQGVPRNRPIK
-1571 VLIRVYI
+1571 VLVRVYI

-1593 DPYVVVTVGQER
+1593 DPYVVVTVGQEQ

-1666 KHRANCGVAL
+1666 KHRANCGVAS
-1676 QYDIDG
+1676 QYDMFLMISLPCRNG

-1693 QILDSLCKKTSLP
+1693 QVLDSLCKKNSLP
-1706 AAEYRQEEVK
+1706 AAEYRREEVK
-1716 VGNKIFKV
+1716 VDNKIFKV
-1724 PPEAFPEEAS
+1724 PPEAFPE
-1734 ARNQRGVADEN
+1734 
-1745 CSVDDEHKALY
+1745 VDDEHKALY

-1764 PGCGYKLVPEHVEI
+1764 PGYGYKLVPEHVEI
-1778 RSLYNPENPGLVQG
+1778 RSLYNPENPGLVQDLWG
-1792 SLHMWI
+1792 SW
-1798 DMFPND
+1798 F
-1804 VPAPP
+1804 PAPCLHVSHSP
-1809 PVNIK
+1809 LCPSH
-1814 PRLPISYELRVIIW
+1814 SYELRVIIW

-1849 YVKSWIKGLDHDKQE
+1849 YVKSWIKGLDHEKQE

-1877 FNWRFIFRFNYL
+1877 FNWRFVFRFNYL

-1931 FLGSIELKLHDMVW
+1931 FLGSIELKLHDMVR

-1970 NKRMRGWWPFIRLED
+1970 NKRMRGWWPFIKLKD
-1985 QEDKEREERKAK
+1985 QEDEEREEREEK
-1997 QKRKKKKWS
+1997 QKKKKKKRS
-2006 SSVKQEDIEFTDPS
+2006 SSVKPEDVEFTDPS
-2020 GNKYLLTGKVEV
+2020 GNKYLLTGKVEA

-2093 LVALL
+2093 IVAVL
-2098 TVFLVL
+2098 TIFLIL